1 MRKLFIPLLLCS
13 ALEANEKNGF
23 FIEAGFETGLL
34 EGTQTQ
40 EKNYTTTQTTTKT
53 TTNNYNYLPLNSILQ
68 RATNLFKDADIS
80 KLSFSSLSPVRASL
94 DLSGHLT
101 IENFLPYN
109 LNNVKLSFTD
119 AQGNVIDLGVI
130 ETLPKQSKIV
140 LSYQQFNETKQVFD
154 NIMEEQKKYYE
165 KEAERRKNK
174 TTSSVSETNREPSF
188 TFPTF
193 EVLSTPHSDPNTQRV
208 FEALS
213 KINTNL
219 VMKYSDT
226 NNFESAKDKTE
237 KFTAK
242 TAEEFTNLMLNM
254 IAVLDS
260 QSWGDAI
267 LNAPFEFTDNKQSG
281 ECTNKG
287 DSNDNCVYP
296 QKNGLVKSN
305 VDKKYVLDKQSIVNN
320 FRGKT
325 DLDVSLL
332 NGAGVDGLGSNTTP
346 TNNDDGKNY
355 GQLAVVASALNPQKL
370 FGTDYKT
377 INLADLR
384 AILHEFSHTKGYTHN
399 GNMTYQRVP
408 VVGSNGQQE
417 KKDDGALK
425 DSDGLPYNVC
435 SLYGGQG
442 QPSFPS
448 NYPNSIY
455 HNCADVPAG
464 FLGVTAAV
472 WQQLIN
478 QNALP
483 INFANLNSQTN
494 YNLNATLNTQDMANS
509 VIGTIQKT
517 LTATST
523 TTTTSYHHSK
533 SLQRFRSPLLGINV
547 KIGYQNYFNDFIGLA
562 YYGIIKYN
570 YAKAANQK
578 VQQLSYGGGI
588 DLLLD
593 FITTYSNKNS
603 PTGIQT
609 RRNFS
614 SSFGIFGGL
623 RGLYNSYYALNKV
636 KGSGNLDAATGLN
649 YRYKHSKYSV
659 GISIPLIQ
667 RKASV
672 ISSGSDYTNSFVF
685 NEGASHFKVFF
696 NYGWVF

>member
-1 MRKLFIPLLLCS
+1 MRKLFIPLLLFS

-40 EKNYTTTQTTTKT
+40 EKRHTTTKNT
-53 TTNNYNYLPLNSILQ
+53 YATYSYLPTDTILK
-68 RATNLFKDADIS
+68 RAANLFTDAKSIS
-80 KLSFSSLSPVRASL
+80 QLNFSSLSPVKVL
-94 DLSGHLT
+94 YIGGKLT

-119 AQGNVIDLGVI
+119 AQGNAIDLGVI
-130 ETLPKQSKIV
+130 ETIPKHSKIV
-140 LSYQQFNETKQVFD
+140 LPGEAFD
-154 NIMEEQKKYYE
+154 SL
-165 KEAERRKNK
+165 KEAFDKIGPYTFFLPKFEA
-174 TTSSVSETNREPSF
+174 TSTSVS
-188 TFPTF
+188 
-193 EVLSTPHSDPNTQRV
+193 DANTQRV
-208 FEALS
+208 FETLN
-213 KINTNL
+213 KIKTNL
-219 VMKYSDT
+219 IMKYSSENPSNFNT
-226 NNFESAKDKTE
+226 CPYNNNGNTKNDCWQP
-237 KFTAK
+237 FTPQ

-267 LNAPFEFTDNKQSG
+267 LNAPFEFTNSPTDCDN
-281 ECTNKG
+281 
-287 DSNDNCVYP
+287 DSSKCVNP
-296 QKNGLVKSN
+296 GTNGLVNSK
-305 VDKKYVLDKQSIVNN
+305 VDQQYILNKQGIINN
-320 FRGKT
+320 FRKKIEI
-325 DLDVSLL
+325 D
-332 NGAGVDGLGSNTTP
+332 
-346 TNNDDGKNY
+346 
-355 GQLAVVASALNPQKL
+355 AVVLKNSGVVGLANGYGNDGEYGTLGVEAYALEPQKL
-370 FGTDYKT
+370 FSDNLKT
-377 INLADLR
+377 INLEDLR
-384 AILHEFSHTKGYTHN
+384 TILHEFSHTKGYGHN

-408 VVGSNGQQE
+408 TGQNENG
-417 KKDDGALK
+417 KPK

-435 SLYGGQG
+435 SRFNGSGQ
-442 QPSFPS
+442 SAFPS

-483 INFANLNSQTN
+483 INYANLSSQTN
-494 YNLNATLNTQDMANS
+494 YNLNASLNTQDLANS
-509 VIGTIQKT
+509 MLSTIQKT
-517 LTATST
+517 FVTSSVT
-523 TTTTSYHHSK
+523 NHYSS
-533 SLQRFRSPLLGINV
+533 SASQSFRSPILGVNA

-570 YAKAANQK
+570 YAKAINQK

-609 RRNFS
+609 KRNFS

-623 RGLYNSYYALNKV
+623 RGLYNSYYVLNKV
-636 KGSGNLDAATGLN
+636 KGSGNLDVATGLN

-672 ISSGSDYTNSFVF
+672 VSSGSDYTNSFVF

>member
-1 MRKLFIPLLLCS
+1 MKKLFIPLLLFS
-13 ALEANEKNGF
+13 VLEANEKNGF

-40 EKNYTTTQTTTKT
+40 EKRHTTTKNT
-53 TTNNYNYLPLNSILQ
+53 YATYSYLPTDAVLK
-68 RATNLFKDADIS
+68 RAANLFTDAKSIS
-80 KLSFSSLSPVRASL
+80 QLNFSSLSPVKVL
-94 DLSGHLT
+94 YIGGKLT

-130 ETLPKQSKIV
+130 ETIPKHSKIV
-140 LSYQQFNETKQVFD
+140 LPGEAFDSLKEVFD
-154 NIMEEQKKYYE
+154 KIGPYTFFLPKF
-165 KEAERRKNK
+165 EA
-174 TTSSVSETNREPSF
+174 TSTSI
-188 TFPTF
+188 
-193 EVLSTPHSDPNTQRV
+193 SDANTQRV
-208 FEALS
+208 FETLNNI
-213 KINTNL
+213 KTNL
-219 VMKYSDT
+219 IMKYSNENPSNFNT
-226 NNFESAKDKTE
+226 CPYNNNGNTKNDCWQN
-237 KFTAK
+237 FTPK

-267 LNAPFEFTDNKQSG
+267 LNAPFEFTNKGGGGECDTSKENECVNPGTNGRVDSKVDQQYVLNKQG
-281 ECTNKG
+281 
-287 DSNDNCVYP
+287 
-296 QKNGLVKSN
+296 
-305 VDKKYVLDKQSIVNN
+305 IVNN
-320 FRGKT
+320 FRKKIEI
-325 DLDVSLL
+325 D
-332 NGAGVDGLGSNTTP
+332 
-346 TNNDDGKNY
+346 
-355 GQLAVVASALNPQKL
+355 AVVLKNSGVVGLANGYGNDGEYGTLGVEAYALEPQKL
-370 FGTDYKT
+370 FSDNLKT

-384 AILHEFSHTKGYTHN
+384 TILHEFSHTKGYTHN

-408 VVGSNGQQE
+408 TGQNENG
-417 KKDDGALK
+417 KPK

-435 SLYGGQG
+435 SLYGKSD
-442 QPSFPS
+442 QPAFPS

-483 INFANLNSQTN
+483 INYANLGSQTN
-494 YNLNATLNTQDMANS
+494 YNLNASLNTQDLANS
-509 VIGTIQKT
+509 MLSTIQKT
-517 LTATST
+517 FVTSSVT
-523 TTTTSYHHSK
+523 NHYSS
-533 SLQRFRSPLLGINV
+533 SASQSFRSPILGVNA

-570 YAKAANQK
+570 YAKAINQK

-609 RRNFS
+609 KRNFS

-623 RGLYNSYYALNKV
+623 RGLYNSYYVLNKV
-636 KGSGNLDAATGLN
+636 KGSGNLDVATGLN

-672 ISSGSDYTNSFVF
+672 VSSGGDYTNSFVF

>member
-1 MRKLFIPLLLCS
+1 MKKLFIPLLLFS

-34 EGTQTQ
+34 EGAQTQ
-40 EKNYTTTQTTTKT
+40 EKRHTTTKNT
-53 TTNNYNYLPLNSILQ
+53 YATYNYLPADSVLK
-68 RATNLFKDADIS
+68 RAANLFTNAEAIS
-80 KLSFSSLSPVRASL
+80 KLKFSSLSPVRVL
-94 DLSGHLT
+94 YMYNGQLT

-109 LNNVKLSFTD
+109 LSNVKLSFKD
-119 AQGNVIDLGVI
+119 AQGNTIDLGVI
-130 ETLPKQSKIV
+130 ETIPKHSKIV
-140 LSYQQFNETKQVFD
+140 LPGEAFD
-154 NIMEEQKKYYE
+154 SL
-165 KEAERRKNK
+165 KEAFDKIDPYTFFFPKIEA
-174 TTSSVSETNREPSF
+174 TSTSI
-188 TFPTF
+188 
-193 EVLSTPHSDPNTQRV
+193 SDTNTQRV
-208 FEALS
+208 FETLN
-213 KINTNL
+213 KIKTDL
-219 VMKYSDT
+219 VVNYRNENK
-226 NNFESAKDKTE
+226 FKDHE
-237 KFTAK
+237 NHWEAFTPK

-267 LNAPFEFTDNKQSG
+267 LNAPFEFTNKGGEECDTSKENECVNPGTNGVVNSQNKSYVLNKQ
-281 ECTNKG
+281 
-287 DSNDNCVYP
+287 D
-296 QKNGLVKSN
+296 
-305 VDKKYVLDKQSIVNN
+305 IVNK
-320 FRGKT
+320 FRNKA
-325 DLDVSLL
+325 DLDVIVLKDS
-332 NGAGVDGLGSNTTP
+332 GVVGLGSDITP
-346 TNNDDGKNY
+346 SNNDDGKHY
-355 GQLAVVASALNPQKL
+355 GQLGVVASALDPKKL
-370 FGTDYKT
+370 FGNNLKT

-384 AILHEFSHTKGYTHN
+384 TILHEFSHTKGYTHN

-408 VVGSNGQQE
+408 TGQSENG
-417 KKDDGALK
+417 KPK

-435 SLYGGQG
+435 SLYGGSNQ
-442 QPSFPS
+442 SAFPS

-483 INFANLNSQTN
+483 IDYANLSAQTN
-494 YNLNATLNTQDMANS
+494 YNLNASLNTQDLANS
-509 VIGTIQKT
+509 MLSTIQKT
-517 LTATST
+517 FVTSSVT
-523 TTTTSYHHSK
+523 NHYFSSA
-533 SLQRFRSPLLGINV
+533 SQSFRSPILGVNA

-562 YYGIIKYN
+562 YYGIVKYN
-570 YAKAANQK
+570 YSKAVNQK

-603 PTGIQT
+603 PIGVQT
-609 RRNFS
+609 KRNFS

-623 RGLYNSYYALNKV
+623 RGLYNSYYVLNKV
-636 KGSGNLDAATGLN
+636 KGSGNLDVATGLN

-672 ISSGSDYTNSFVF
+672 VSSGSDYTNSFVF

-696 NYGWVF
+696 NYG

>member
-13 ALEANEKNGF
+13 TLEANEKNGF

-40 EKNYTTTQTTTKT
+40 EKRHTTTKNT
-53 TTNNYNYLPLNSILQ
+53 YATYNYLPTDAVLK
-68 RATNLFKDADIS
+68 RAANLFTDAKSIS
-80 KLSFSSLSPVRASL
+80 QLNFSSLSPVKVL
-94 DLSGHLT
+94 YIGGKLT

-119 AQGNVIDLGVI
+119 AQGNIIDLGVI
-130 ETLPKQSKIV
+130 ETIPKHSKIV
-140 LSYQQFNETKQVFD
+140 LPGEAFD
-154 NIMEEQKKYYE
+154 SL
-165 KEAERRKNK
+165 KEAFDKIDPYTFFLPKFEA
-174 TTSSVSETNREPSF
+174 TSTSVS
-188 TFPTF
+188 
-193 EVLSTPHSDPNTQRV
+193 DANTQRV
-208 FEALS
+208 FETLN
-213 KINTNL
+213 KIKTNL
-219 VMKYSDT
+219 VVNYRNENK
-226 NNFESAKDKTE
+226 FKDHE
-237 KFTAK
+237 NHWEAFTPQ

-267 LNAPFEFTDNKQSG
+267 LNAPFEFTNSSTDCDNDSSKCVNPGINGRVDSQNKSYVLNKQG
-281 ECTNKG
+281 
-287 DSNDNCVYP
+287 
-296 QKNGLVKSN
+296 
-305 VDKKYVLDKQSIVNN
+305 IVNN
-320 FRGKT
+320 FRKKIEI
-325 DLDVSLL
+325 D
-332 NGAGVDGLGSNTTP
+332 
-346 TNNDDGKNY
+346 
-355 GQLAVVASALNPQKL
+355 AVVLKNSGVVGLANGYGNDGEYGTLGVEAYALDPTKL
-370 FGTDYKT
+370 FGNNLKT

-384 AILHEFSHTKGYTHN
+384 TILHEFSHTKGYGHN

-408 VVGSNGQQE
+408 TGQNENG
-417 KKDDGALK
+417 KPK

-442 QPSFPS
+442 QSAFPS

-483 INFANLNSQTN
+483 IDYANLIAQTN
-494 YNLNATLNTQDMANS
+494 YNLNASLNTQDLANS
-509 VIGTIQKT
+509 MLSTIQKT
-517 LTATST
+517 FVTSSVT
-523 TTTTSYHHSK
+523 NHYFSSA
-533 SLQRFRSPLLGINV
+533 SQSFRSPILGVNA

-603 PTGIQT
+603 PIDIQT

-636 KGSGNLDAATGLN
+636 KGSGNLDVATGLN

-667 RKASV
+667 RKASIV
-672 ISSGSDYTNSFVF
+672 SSNGDYTNSLVF

>member
-1 MRKLFIPLLLCS
+1 MRKLFIPLLLFS

-23 FIEAGFETGLL
+23 FVEAGFETGLL
-34 EGTQTQ
+34 EGAQTQ
-40 EKNYTTTQTTTKT
+40 EKRHTTTKNT
-53 TTNNYNYLPLNSILQ
+53 YATYNYLPTDAVLK
-68 RATNLFKDADIS
+68 RAANLFTNAEAIS
-80 KLSFSSLSPVRASL
+80 KLKFSSLSPVRVL
-94 DLSGHLT
+94 YMYNGQLT

-109 LNNVKLSFTD
+109 LSNVKLSFTD
-119 AQGNVIDLGVI
+119 AQGNMIDLGVI
-130 ETLPKQSKIV
+130 ETIPKHSKIV
-140 LSYQQFNETKQVFD
+140 LPGEAFD
-154 NIMEEQKKYYE
+154 SL
-165 KEAERRKNK
+165 KEAFDKIGPYTLFLPKIEA
-174 TTSSVSETNREPSF
+174 TSTSI
-188 TFPTF
+188 
-193 EVLSTPHSDPNTQRV
+193 SDANTQRV
-208 FEALS
+208 FETLN
-213 KINTNL
+213 KIKTNL
-219 VMKYSDT
+219 VVNYRNENKFKDH
-226 NNFESAKDKTE
+226 ESHWEA
-237 KFTAK
+237 FTPQ

-267 LNAPFEFTDNKQSG
+267 LNAPFEFT
-281 ECTNKG
+281 NKG
-287 DSNDNCVYP
+287 GGEECDTSKENDCVNP
-296 QKNGLVKSN
+296 GTNGLVNSK
-305 VDKKYVLDKQSIVNN
+305 VDQEYVLNKQDIVNK
-320 FRGKT
+320 FRNKA
-325 DLDVSLL
+325 DLDVVILKDS
-332 NGAGVDGLGSNTTP
+332 GVVGLGSDITP
-346 TNNDDGKNY
+346 SNNDDGKHY
-355 GQLAVVASALNPQKL
+355 GQLGVVASALDPKKL
-370 FGTDYKT
+370 FGNDLKT
-377 INLADLR
+377 INLEDLR
-384 AILHEFSHTKGYTHN
+384 TILHEFSHTKGYGHN

-408 VVGSNGQQE
+408 VMKDGQVEKDNNG
-417 KKDDGALK
+417 KPK

-435 SLYGGQG
+435 SLYGGSN
-442 QPSFPS
+442 QPAFPS

-483 INFANLNSQTN
+483 INYANLGSQTN
-494 YNLNATLNTQDMANS
+494 YNLNASLNTQDLANS
-509 VIGTIQKT
+509 MLSTIQKT
-517 LTATST
+517 FVTSSVT
-523 TTTTSYHHSK
+523 NHYSS
-533 SLQRFRSPLLGINV
+533 SASQSFRSPILGVNA

-570 YAKAANQK
+570 YSKALNQK

-603 PTGIQT
+603 PIGIQT
-609 RRNFS
+609 KRNFS

-623 RGLYNSYYALNKV
+623 RGLYNSYYVLNKV
-636 KGSGNLDAATGLN
+636 KGSGNLDVATGLN

-672 ISSGSDYTNSFVF
+672 VSSGSDYTNSFVF

>member
-40 EKNYTTTQTTTKT
+40 EKRHTTTKNT
-53 TTNNYNYLPLNSILQ
+53 YATYNYLPTDTILK
-68 RATNLFKDADIS
+68 RAANLFTDAKSIS
-80 KLSFSSLSPVRASL
+80 QLNFSSLSPVKVL
-94 DLSGHLT
+94 YIGGKLT

-109 LNNVKLSFTD
+109 LSNVKISFTD
-119 AQGNVIDLGVI
+119 AQGNIIDLGVI
-130 ETLPKQSKIV
+130 ETIPKHSKIV
-140 LSYQQFNETKQVFD
+140 LPGDAFD
-154 NIMEEQKKYYE
+154 SL
-165 KEAERRKNK
+165 KEAFDKIDPYTFFFPKFEA
-174 TTSSVSETNREPSF
+174 TSTSVS
-188 TFPTF
+188 
-193 EVLSTPHSDPNTQRV
+193 DANTQRV
-208 FEALS
+208 FETLN
-213 KINTNL
+213 KIKTNL
-219 VMKYSDT
+219 IMKYSNENPSNFNT
-226 NNFESAKDKTE
+226 CPYNNNGNTKNDCWQP
-237 KFTAK
+237 FTPQ

-267 LNAPFEFTDNKQSG
+267 LNAPFDFTNSSTDCDNDPSKCVNPGINGRVDSKVDQQYVLNKQG
-281 ECTNKG
+281 
-287 DSNDNCVYP
+287 
-296 QKNGLVKSN
+296 
-305 VDKKYVLDKQSIVNN
+305 IVNN
-320 FRGKT
+320 FRKKIEI
-325 DLDVSLL
+325 D
-332 NGAGVDGLGSNTTP
+332 
-346 TNNDDGKNY
+346 
-355 GQLAVVASALNPQKL
+355 AVVLKNSGVVGLANGYGNDGEYGTLGVEAYALDPKKL
-370 FGTDYKT
+370 FGNNLKT
-377 INLADLR
+377 INLQDLR
-384 AILHEFSHTKGYTHN
+384 TILHEFSHTKGYGHN

-408 VVGSNGQQE
+408 TGQNENG
-417 KKDDGALK
+417 KPK

-442 QPSFPS
+442 QSAFPS

-483 INFANLNSQTN
+483 INFANLGSQTN
-494 YNLNATLNTQDMANS
+494 YNLNASLNTQDLANS
-509 VIGTIQKT
+509 MLSTIQKT
-517 LTATST
+517 FVTSSVT
-523 TTTTSYHHSK
+523 NHYFSSA
-533 SLQRFRSPLLGINV
+533 SQSFRSPILGVNA

-588 DLLLD
+588 DLLVD
-593 FITTYSNKNS
+593 FITTYSKNS
-603 PTGIQT
+603 PIDIQT

-636 KGSGNLDAATGLN
+636 KGSGNLDVATGLN

-667 RKASV
+667 RKASIV
-672 ISSGSDYTNSFVF
+672 SSNGDYTNSFVF

>member
-1 MRKLFIPLLLCS
+1 MKKLFIPLLLFS

-40 EKNYTTTQTTTKT
+40 EKRHTTTKNT
-53 TTNNYNYLPLNSILQ
+53 YATYNYLPTDSVLK
-68 RATNLFKDADIS
+68 RAANLFTNAEAIS
-80 KLSFSSLSPVRASL
+80 KLKFSSLSPVRVL
-94 DLSGHLT
+94 YMLNGQLT

-109 LNNVKLSFTD
+109 LSNVKLSFTD

-130 ETLPKQSKIV
+130 ETIPKHSKIV
-140 LSYQQFNETKQVFD
+140 LPGEAFD
-154 NIMEEQKKYYE
+154 SLKIDPYTFFLPKI
-165 KEAERRKNK
+165 EA
-174 TTSSVSETNREPSF
+174 TSTSVS
-188 TFPTF
+188 
-193 EVLSTPHSDPNTQRV
+193 DANTQRV
-208 FEALS
+208 FETLN
-213 KINTNL
+213 KIKTNL
-219 VMKYSDT
+219 VVNYRNENK
-226 NNFESAKDKTE
+226 FEGHENHWEA
-237 KFTAK
+237 FTPQ

-267 LNAPFEFTDNKQSG
+267 LNAPFEFTNKGGGG
-281 ECTNKG
+281 ECDT
-287 DSNDNCVYP
+287 SNECVNP
-296 QKNGLVKSN
+296 GTNGLVNSK
-305 VDKKYVLDKQSIVNN
+305 VDQKYVLNKQDIVNK
-320 FRGKT
+320 FRNKA
-325 DLDVSLL
+325 DLDVIVLKDS
-332 NGAGVDGLGSNTTP
+332 GVVGLGSDITP
-346 TNNDDGKNY
+346 SNNDDGKHY
-355 GQLAVVASALNPQKL
+355 GQLGVVASALDPKKL
-370 FGTDYKT
+370 FGNDLKT
-377 INLADLR
+377 IKLEDLR
-384 AILHEFSHTKGYTHN
+384 TILHEFSHTKGYTHN

-408 VVGSNGQQE
+408 TGQTENG
-417 KKDDGALK
+417 KPK

-442 QPSFPS
+442 QSAFPS

-483 INFANLNSQTN
+483 INFANLGSQTN
-494 YNLNATLNTQDMANS
+494 YNLNASLNTQDLANS
-509 VIGTIQKT
+509 MLSTIQKT
-517 LTATST
+517 FVTSSVT
-523 TTTTSYHHSK
+523 NHYFSSA
-533 SLQRFRSPLLGINV
+533 SQSFRSPILGVNA

-570 YAKAANQK
+570 YSKALNQK
-578 VQQLSYGGGI
+578 FQQLSYGGGI

-609 RRNFS
+609 KRNFS

-623 RGLYNSYYALNKV
+623 RGLYNSYYVLNKV
-636 KGSGNLDAATGLN
+636 KGSGNLDVATGLN

-659 GISIPLIQ
+659 GISVPLIQ

-672 ISSGSDYTNSFVF
+672 VSSGSDYTNSFVF

>member
-1 MRKLFIPLLLCS
+1 MRKLFIPLLLFS

-40 EKNYTTTQTTTKT
+40 EKRHTTTKNT
-53 TTNNYNYLPLNSILQ
+53 YGTYSYLPTDSVLK
-68 RATNLFKDADIS
+68 RAANLFTDAKSIS
-80 KLSFSSLSPVRASL
+80 QLNFSSLSPVKVL
-94 DLSGHLT
+94 YVGGQLT

-109 LNNVKLSFTD
+109 LSNVKLSFTD
-119 AQGNVIDLGVI
+119 AQGNAIDLGVI
-130 ETLPKQSKIV
+130 ETIPKHSKIV
-140 LSYQQFNETKQVFD
+140 LPGEAFD
-154 NIMEEQKKYYE
+154 SL
-165 KEAERRKNK
+165 KEAFDKIGPYTFFFPKFEA
-174 TTSSVSETNREPSF
+174 TSTSI
-188 TFPTF
+188 
-193 EVLSTPHSDPNTQRV
+193 SDTNTQRV
-208 FEALS
+208 FETLNNI
-213 KINTNL
+213 KTNL
-219 VMKYSDT
+219 IMKYSNENPSNFNT
-226 NNFESAKDKTE
+226 CPYNNNGNTKNDCWQN
-237 KFTAK
+237 FTPQ

-267 LNAPFEFTDNKQSG
+267 LNAPFEFTNSSTDCDNDPSKCVNPGVNGRVDTKVDQQYILNKQG
-281 ECTNKG
+281 
-287 DSNDNCVYP
+287 
-296 QKNGLVKSN
+296 
-305 VDKKYVLDKQSIVNN
+305 IINN
-320 FRGKT
+320 FRKKIEI
-325 DLDVSLL
+325 DAVVLKDS
-332 NGAGVDGLGSNTTP
+332 GVVGLGSDITP
-346 TNNDDGKNY
+346 SNNDDGKHY
-355 GQLAVVASALNPQKL
+355 GQLGVVASALEPQKL
-370 FGTDYKT
+370 FGNNLKT

-384 AILHEFSHTKGYTHN
+384 TILHEFSHTKGYGHN

-408 VVGSNGQQE
+408 TGQNENG
-417 KKDDGALK
+417 KPK

-435 SLYGGQG
+435 SLYGGSNQ
-442 QPSFPS
+442 SAFPS

-483 INFANLNSQTN
+483 IDYANLNAQTN
-494 YNLNATLNTQDMANS
+494 YNLNASLNTQDLANS
-509 VIGTIQKT
+509 MLSTIQKT
-517 LTATST
+517 FVTSSVT
-523 TTTTSYHHSK
+523 NHYFSSA
-533 SLQRFRSPLLGINV
+533 SQSFRSPILGVNA

-570 YAKAANQK
+570 YSKALNQK

-603 PTGIQT
+603 PTGVQT
-609 RRNFS
+609 KRNFS

-623 RGLYNSYYALNKV
+623 RGLYNSYYVLNKV
-636 KGSGNLDAATGLN
+636 KGSGNLDVATGLN

-672 ISSGSDYTNSFVF
+672 VSSGGDYTNSFVF

>member
-1 MRKLFIPLLLCS
+1 MRKLFIPLLLFS

-40 EKNYTTTQTTTKT
+40 EKRHTTTKNT
-53 TTNNYNYLPLNSILQ
+53 YATYNYLSTDAVLK
-68 RATNLFKDADIS
+68 RAANLFTDSKSIS
-80 KLSFSSLSPVRASL
+80 QLNFSSLSPVKVL
-94 DLSGHLT
+94 YIGGKLT

-109 LNNVKLSFTD
+109 LSNVKLSFTD

-130 ETLPKQSKIV
+130 ETIPKHSKIV
-140 LSYQQFNETKQVFD
+140 LPGEAFD
-154 NIMEEQKKYYE
+154 SL
-165 KEAERRKNK
+165 KEAFDKIDPYTFFLPKFE
-174 TTSSVSETNREPSF
+174 TTSTSVS
-188 TFPTF
+188 
-193 EVLSTPHSDPNTQRV
+193 DANTQRV
-208 FEALS
+208 FETLN
-213 KINTNL
+213 KIKTNL
-219 VMKYSDT
+219 IMKYSNENPSNFNT
-226 NNFESAKDKTE
+226 CPYNNNGNTKNDCWQP
-237 KFTAK
+237 FTPQ

-267 LNAPFEFTDNKQSG
+267 LNAPFDFTNSSTDCDNDPSKCVNPGINGRVDSKVDQQYVLNKQG
-281 ECTNKG
+281 
-287 DSNDNCVYP
+287 
-296 QKNGLVKSN
+296 
-305 VDKKYVLDKQSIVNN
+305 IVNN
-320 FRGKT
+320 FRKKIEI
-325 DLDVSLL
+325 D
-332 NGAGVDGLGSNTTP
+332 
-346 TNNDDGKNY
+346 
-355 GQLAVVASALNPQKL
+355 AVVLKNSGVVGLANGYGNDGEYGTLGVEAYALEPQKL
-370 FGTDYKT
+370 FSNNLKT
-377 INLADLR
+377 INLQDLR
-384 AILHEFSHTKGYTHN
+384 TILHEFSHTKGYGHN

-408 VVGSNGQQE
+408 TGQNENG
-417 KKDDGALK
+417 KPK

-442 QPSFPS
+442 QSAFPS

-483 INFANLNSQTN
+483 INFANLGSQTN
-494 YNLNATLNTQDMANS
+494 YNLNASLNTQDLANS
-509 VIGTIQKT
+509 MLSTIQKT
-517 LTATST
+517 FVASSVTNHYFSSASQ
-523 TTTTSYHHSK
+523 S
-533 SLQRFRSPLLGINV
+533 FRSPILGVNA

-570 YAKAANQK
+570 YAKASSEK

-603 PTGIQT
+603 PTDIQT

-623 RGLYNSYYALNKV
+623 RGLYNSYCVLNKV
-636 KGSGNLDAATGLN
+636 KGSGNLDVATGLN

-667 RKASV
+667 RKASIV
-672 ISSGSDYTNSFVF
+672 SSNGDYTNSFVF

>member
-1 MRKLFIPLLLCS
+1 MKKLFIPLLLFS

-34 EGTQTQ
+34 EGAQTQ
-40 EKNYTTTQTTTKT
+40 EKRHTTTKNT
-53 TTNNYNYLPLNSILQ
+53 YATYNYLPTDTILK
-68 RATNLFKDADIS
+68 RAANLFTDAKSIS
-80 KLSFSSLSPVRASL
+80 QLTFSSLSPIKVL
-94 DLSGHLT
+94 YVGGKLT

-109 LNNVKLSFTD
+109 LSNVKLSFKD

-130 ETLPKQSKIV
+130 ETIPKHSKIV
-140 LSYQQFNETKQVFD
+140 LPGEAFD
-154 NIMEEQKKYYE
+154 SL
-165 KEAERRKNK
+165 KEAFDKIGPYTFFLPKFEA
-174 TTSSVSETNREPSF
+174 TSTSI
-188 TFPTF
+188 
-193 EVLSTPHSDPNTQRV
+193 SDTNTQRV
-208 FEALS
+208 FETLNNI
-213 KINTNL
+213 KTNL
-219 VMKYSDT
+219 IMKYSNENPSNFNT
-226 NNFESAKDKTE
+226 CPYNNSGNTKNDCWQN
-237 KFTAK
+237 FTPQ

-267 LNAPFEFTDNKQSG
+267 LNAPFEFTNSPTDCDNDSSKCVNPGVNGRVDTKVDQQYILNKQG
-281 ECTNKG
+281 
-287 DSNDNCVYP
+287 
-296 QKNGLVKSN
+296 
-305 VDKKYVLDKQSIVNN
+305 IINN
-320 FRGKT
+320 FRKKIEI
-325 DLDVSLL
+325 D
-332 NGAGVDGLGSNTTP
+332 
-346 TNNDDGKNY
+346 
-355 GQLAVVASALNPQKL
+355 AVVLKNSGVVGLANGYGNDGEYGTLGVEAYALEPQKL
-370 FGTDYKT
+370 FGNDLKT
-377 INLADLR
+377 INLEDLR
-384 AILHEFSHTKGYTHN
+384 TILHEFSHTKGYGHN

-408 VVGSNGQQE
+408 TGQNENG
-417 KKDDGALK
+417 KPK

-435 SLYGGQG
+435 SLYGGSNQ
-442 QPSFPS
+442 SAFPS

-483 INFANLNSQTN
+483 IDYANLNAQTN
-494 YNLNATLNTQDMANS
+494 YNLNASLNTQDLANS
-509 VIGTIQKT
+509 MLGTIQKT
-517 LTATST
+517 FVTSSVT
-523 TTTTSYHHSK
+523 NHYFSSA
-533 SLQRFRSPLLGINV
+533 SQSFRSPILGVNA

-570 YAKAANQK
+570 YAKAINQK
-578 VQQLSYGGGI
+578 FQQLSYGGGI

-603 PTGIQT
+603 PIDIQT

-623 RGLYNSYYALNKV
+623 RGLYNSYYVLNKV
-636 KGSGNLDAATGLN
+636 KGSGNLDVATGLN

-672 ISSGSDYTNSFVF
+672 VSSSSDYTNSFVF

>member
-1 MRKLFIPLLLCS
+1 MKKLFIPLLLFS

-40 EKNYTTTQTTTKT
+40 EKRHTTTKNT
-53 TTNNYNYLPLNSILQ
+53 YATYNYLPTDTILK
-68 RATNLFKDADIS
+68 RAANLFTDAKSIS
-80 KLSFSSLSPVRASL
+80 QLNFSSLSPVKVL
-94 DLSGHLT
+94 YIGGQLT

-109 LNNVKLSFTD
+109 LSNVKLSFTD
-119 AQGNVIDLGVI
+119 AQGNAIDLGVI
-130 ETLPKQSKIV
+130 ETIPKHSKIV
-140 LSYQQFNETKQVFD
+140 LPGEAFD
-154 NIMEEQKKYYE
+154 SL
-165 KEAERRKNK
+165 KEAFDKIGPYTFFLPKFEA
-174 TTSSVSETNREPSF
+174 TSTSVSDT
-188 TFPTF
+188 
-193 EVLSTPHSDPNTQRV
+193 NTQRV
-208 FEALS
+208 FETLN
-213 KINTNL
+213 KIKTNL
-219 VMKYSDT
+219 IMKYSNENPSNFNT
-226 NNFESAKDKTE
+226 CPYNNNSNTKNDCWQN
-237 KFTAK
+237 FTPQ

-267 LNAPFEFTDNKQSG
+267 LNAPFEFTNSSTDCDNDPSKCVNPGVNGRVDTKVDQQYILNKQG
-281 ECTNKG
+281 
-287 DSNDNCVYP
+287 
-296 QKNGLVKSN
+296 
-305 VDKKYVLDKQSIVNN
+305 IINN
-320 FRGKT
+320 FRKKIEI
-325 DLDVSLL
+325 D
-332 NGAGVDGLGSNTTP
+332 
-346 TNNDDGKNY
+346 
-355 GQLAVVASALNPQKL
+355 AVVLKNSGVVGLANGYGNDGEYGTLGVEAYALEPQKL
-370 FGTDYKT
+370 FGNDLKT

-384 AILHEFSHTKGYTHN
+384 TILHEFSHTKGYTHN

-408 VVGSNGQQE
+408 TGQNENG
-417 KKDDGALK
+417 KPK

-435 SLYGGQG
+435 SLYEGSNQ
-442 QPSFPS
+442 SAFPS

-483 INFANLNSQTN
+483 INYANLSAQTN
-494 YNLNATLNTQDMANS
+494 YNLNASLNTQDLANS
-509 VIGTIQKT
+509 MLSTIQKT
-517 LTATST
+517 FVTSSVT
-523 TTTTSYHHSK
+523 NHYFSSA
-533 SLQRFRSPLLGINV
+533 SQSFRSPILGVNA

-562 YYGIIKYN
+562 YYGIVKYN
-570 YAKAANQK
+570 YSKALNQK
-578 VQQLSYGGGI
+578 FQQLSYGGGI

-603 PTGIQT
+603 PIDIQT

-623 RGLYNSYYALNKV
+623 RGLYNSYYVLNKV
-636 KGSGNLDAATGLN
+636 KGSGNLDVATGLN

-672 ISSGSDYTNSFVF
+672 VSSGSDYTNSFVF
-685 NEGASHFKVFF
+685 NEGA
-696 NYGWVF
+696 

>member
-1 MRKLFIPLLLCS
+1 MKKLFIPLLLFS

-40 EKNYTTTQTTTKT
+40 EKRHTTTKNT
-53 TTNNYNYLPLNSILQ
+53 YATYSYLPTDTILK
-68 RATNLFKDADIS
+68 RAANLFTDAKSIS
-80 KLSFSSLSPVRASL
+80 QLNFSSLSPVKVL
-94 DLSGHLT
+94 YIGGKLT

-109 LNNVKLSFTD
+109 LSNVKLSFTD

-130 ETLPKQSKIV
+130 ETIPKHSKIV
-140 LSYQQFNETKQVFD
+140 LPGEAFD
-154 NIMEEQKKYYE
+154 SL
-165 KEAERRKNK
+165 KEAFDKIGPYTFFFPKFEA
-174 TTSSVSETNREPSF
+174 TSTSVS
-188 TFPTF
+188 
-193 EVLSTPHSDPNTQRV
+193 DANTQRV
-208 FEALS
+208 FETLN
-213 KINTNL
+213 KIKTNL
-219 VMKYSDT
+219 IVKYSNENP
-226 NNFESAKDKTE
+226 NNFNTCPYNNNGNTKNDCWQP
-237 KFTAK
+237 FTPQ

-267 LNAPFEFTDNKQSG
+267 LNAPFEFTNSSTDCDNDPSK
-281 ECTNKG
+281 
-287 DSNDNCVYP
+287 CVNP
-296 QKNGLVKSN
+296 GTNGLVDSK
-305 VDKKYVLDKQSIVNN
+305 VDQKYVLNKQGIVNN
-320 FRGKT
+320 FRKKIEI
-325 DLDVSLL
+325 D
-332 NGAGVDGLGSNTTP
+332 
-346 TNNDDGKNY
+346 
-355 GQLAVVASALNPQKL
+355 AVVLKNSGVVGLANGYGNDGEYGTLGVEAYALEPQKL
-370 FGTDYKT
+370 FGNNLKT
-377 INLADLR
+377 INLEDLR
-384 AILHEFSHTKGYTHN
+384 TILHEFSHTKGYTHN

-408 VVGSNGQQE
+408 TGQNENG
-417 KKDDGALK
+417 KPK

-435 SLYGGQG
+435 SLYGGSN
-442 QPSFPS
+442 QPAFPS

-494 YNLNATLNTQDMANS
+494 YNLNASLNTQDLANS
-509 VIGTIQKT
+509 MLSTIQKT
-517 LTATST
+517 FVTSSVT
-523 TTTTSYHHSK
+523 NHYFSSA
-533 SLQRFRSPLLGINV
+533 SQSFRSPILGVNA

-570 YAKAANQK
+570 YAKAINQK

-588 DLLLD
+588 DLLVD

-609 RRNFS
+609 KRNFS

-623 RGLYNSYYALNKV
+623 RGLYNSYYVLNKV
-636 KGSGNLDAATGLN
+636 KGSGNLDVATGLN

-672 ISSGSDYTNSFVF
+672 VSSGGDYTNSFVF

>member
-1 MRKLFIPLLLCS
+1 MKKLFIPLLLFS

-40 EKNYTTTQTTTKT
+40 EKRHTTTKNT
-53 TTNNYNYLPLNSILQ
+53 YATYNYLPTDTILK
-68 RATNLFKDADIS
+68 RAANLFTNAEAIS
-80 KLSFSSLSPVRASL
+80 KLKFSSLSPVRASASML
-94 DLSGHLT
+94 NGSLT

-109 LNNVKLSFTD
+109 LNNIKLSLTD

-130 ETLPKQSKIV
+130 ETIPKHSKIV
-140 LSYQQFNETKQVFD
+140 LPEKLFDGLKQIGPYIFQQIEVSSTQV
-154 NIMEEQKKYYE
+154 
-165 KEAERRKNK
+165 
-174 TTSSVSETNREPSF
+174 
-188 TFPTF
+188 
-193 EVLSTPHSDPNTQRV
+193 SDANTQRV
-208 FEALS
+208 FETLN
-213 KINTNL
+213 KIKTNL
-219 VMKYSDT
+219 VVNYRNENK
-226 NNFESAKDKTE
+226 FEGHQNHWEA
-237 KFTAK
+237 FTPQ

-267 LNAPFEFTDNKQSG
+267 LNAPFEFTNKGGGG
-281 ECTNKG
+281 ECDTSKENE
-287 DSNDNCVYP
+287 CVNP
-296 QKNGLVKSN
+296 GTNGLVNSK
-305 VDKKYVLDKQSIVNN
+305 VDQQYVLNKQDIVNK
-320 FRGKT
+320 FRNKA
-325 DLDVSLL
+325 DLDVVILKDS
-332 NGAGVDGLGSNTTP
+332 GVVGLGSDITP
-346 TNNDDGKNY
+346 SNNDDGKHY
-355 GQLAVVASALNPQKL
+355 GQLGVVASALEPQKL
-370 FGTDYKT
+370 FGNDLKT
-377 INLADLR
+377 INLEDLR
-384 AILHEFSHTKGYTHN
+384 TILHEFSHTKGYTHN

-408 VVGSNGQQE
+408 TGQNENG
-417 KKDDGALK
+417 KPK

-435 SLYGGQG
+435 SLYGKSN
-442 QPSFPS
+442 QPAFPS

-483 INFANLNSQTN
+483 INYANLGSQTN
-494 YNLNATLNTQDMANS
+494 YNLNASLNTQDLANS
-509 VIGTIQKT
+509 MLSTIQKT
-517 LTATST
+517 FVTSSVT
-523 TTTTSYHHSK
+523 NHYSS
-533 SLQRFRSPLLGINV
+533 SASQSFRSPILGVNA

-570 YAKAANQK
+570 YSKALNQK
-578 VQQLSYGGGI
+578 FQQLSYGGGI

-593 FITTYSNKNS
+593 FITTYSNKNN
-603 PTGIQT
+603 PTGVQT
-609 RRNFS
+609 KRNFS

-623 RGLYNSYYALNKV
+623 RGLYNSYYVLNKV
-636 KGSGNLDAATGLN
+636 KGSGNLDVATGLN

-672 ISSGSDYTNSFVF
+672 VSSGSDYTNSFVF

>member
-1 MRKLFIPLLLCS
+1 MRKLFIPLLLFS

-40 EKNYTTTQTTTKT
+40 EKRHTTTKNT
-53 TTNNYNYLPLNSILQ
+53 YATYNYLPTDTILK
-68 RATNLFKDADIS
+68 RAANLFTDAKSIS
-80 KLSFSSLSPVRASL
+80 QLNFSSLSPVKVL
-94 DLSGHLT
+94 YIGGKLT

-109 LNNVKLSFTD
+109 LSNVKLSFTD
-119 AQGNVIDLGVI
+119 AQGNTIDLGVI
-130 ETLPKQSKIV
+130 ETIPKHSKIV
-140 LSYQQFNETKQVFD
+140 LPGEAFD
-154 NIMEEQKKYYE
+154 SL
-165 KEAERRKNK
+165 KEAFDKIDPYTFFFPKFEA
-174 TTSSVSETNREPSF
+174 TSTSI
-188 TFPTF
+188 
-193 EVLSTPHSDPNTQRV
+193 SDTNTQRV
-208 FEALS
+208 FETLNNI
-213 KINTNL
+213 KTNL
-219 VMKYSDT
+219 IMKYSNENP
-226 NNFESAKDKTE
+226 NNFNTCPYNNNGNTKNDCWQN
-237 KFTAK
+237 FTPQ

-267 LNAPFEFTDNKQSG
+267 LNAPFEFTNSSTDCDSDPSKCVNPGVNGRVDTKVDQQYILNKQG
-281 ECTNKG
+281 
-287 DSNDNCVYP
+287 
-296 QKNGLVKSN
+296 
-305 VDKKYVLDKQSIVNN
+305 IINN
-320 FRGKT
+320 FRKKIEI
-325 DLDVSLL
+325 D
-332 NGAGVDGLGSNTTP
+332 
-346 TNNDDGKNY
+346 
-355 GQLAVVASALNPQKL
+355 AVVLKNSGVVGLANGYGNDGEYGTLGVEAYALDPKKL
-370 FGTDYKT
+370 FGNDLKT
-377 INLADLR
+377 INLEDLR
-384 AILHEFSHTKGYTHN
+384 TILHEFSHTKGYGHN

-408 VVGSNGQQE
+408 TGQNENG
-417 KKDDGALK
+417 KPK

-435 SLYGGQG
+435 SLYGGSN
-442 QPSFPS
+442 QPAFPS

-483 INFANLNSQTN
+483 IDYANLSAQTN
-494 YNLNATLNTQDMANS
+494 YNLNASLNTQDLANS
-509 VIGTIQKT
+509 MLSTIQKT
-517 LTATST
+517 FVTSSVT
-523 TTTTSYHHSK
+523 NHYFSSA
-533 SLQRFRSPLLGINV
+533 SQSFRSPILGVNA

-562 YYGIIKYN
+562 YYGIVKYN
-570 YAKAANQK
+570 YSKALNEK
-578 VQQLSYGGGI
+578 FQQLSYGGGI

-603 PTGIQT
+603 PIGVQT

-623 RGLYNSYYALNKV
+623 RGLYNSYYVLNKV
-636 KGSGNLDAATGLN
+636 KGSGNLDVATGLN

-667 RKASV
+667 RKAKV
-672 ISSGSDYTNSFVF
+672 VSSGSDYTNSFVF

>member
-1 MRKLFIPLLLCS
+1 MRKLFIPLLLFS

-40 EKNYTTTQTTTKT
+40 EKRHTTTKNT
-53 TTNNYNYLPLNSILQ
+53 YATYNYLPTDTILK
-68 RATNLFKDADIS
+68 RAANLFTDAKSIS
-80 KLSFSSLSPVRASL
+80 QLNFSSLSPVKVL
-94 DLSGHLT
+94 YISGKLT

-109 LNNVKLSFTD
+109 LSNVKLSFTD

-130 ETLPKQSKIV
+130 ETIPKHSKIV
-140 LSYQQFNETKQVFD
+140 LPGEAFNSL
-154 NIMEEQKKYYE
+154 
-165 KEAERRKNK
+165 KEAFDKIDPYTFFIPKFEA
-174 TTSSVSETNREPSF
+174 TSTSVS
-188 TFPTF
+188 
-193 EVLSTPHSDPNTQRV
+193 DANTQRV
-208 FEALS
+208 FETLN
-213 KINTNL
+213 KIKTNL
-219 VMKYSDT
+219 IMKYSNENP
-226 NNFESAKDKTE
+226 NNFNTCPYNNNGNTKNDCWQP
-237 KFTAK
+237 FTPQ

-267 LNAPFEFTDNKQSG
+267 LNAPFDFTNSSTDCDNDPSKCVNPG
-281 ECTNKG
+281 ING
-287 DSNDNCVYP
+287 RVDS
-296 QKNGLVKSN
+296 K
-305 VDKKYVLDKQSIVNN
+305 VDQKYVLNKQGIVNN
-320 FRGKT
+320 FRKKIEI
-325 DLDVSLL
+325 D
-332 NGAGVDGLGSNTTP
+332 
-346 TNNDDGKNY
+346 
-355 GQLAVVASALNPQKL
+355 AVVLKNSGVVGLANGYGNDGEYGTLGVEAYALDPTKL
-370 FGTDYKT
+370 FGNNLKT
-377 INLADLR
+377 INLQDLR
-384 AILHEFSHTKGYTHN
+384 TILHEFSHTKGYGHN

-408 VVGSNGQQE
+408 TGQNENG
-417 KKDDGALK
+417 KPK

-442 QPSFPS
+442 QSAFPS

-483 INFANLNSQTN
+483 INFANLGSQTN
-494 YNLNATLNTQDMANS
+494 YNLNASLNTQDLANS
-509 VIGTIQKT
+509 MLSTIQKT
-517 LTATST
+517 FVTSSVT
-523 TTTTSYHHSK
+523 NHYFSSA
-533 SLQRFRSPLLGINV
+533 SQNFRSPILGVNA

-593 FITTYSNKNS
+593 FITTYSNKNN

-609 RRNFS
+609 KRNFS

-623 RGLYNSYYALNKV
+623 RGLYNSYYVLNKV
-636 KGSGNLDAATGLN
+636 KGSGNLDVATGLN

-667 RKASV
+667 RKASIV
-672 ISSGSDYTNSFVF
+672 SSDGDYTNSFVF

>member
-1 MRKLFIPLLLCS
+1 MRKLFIPLLLFS

-40 EKNYTTTQTTTKT
+40 EKRHTTTKNT
-53 TTNNYNYLPLNSILQ
+53 YATYNYLPTDTILK
-68 RATNLFKDADIS
+68 RAANLFTDAKSIS
-80 KLSFSSLSPVRASL
+80 QLNFSSLSPVKVL
-94 DLSGHLT
+94 YIGGQLT

-119 AQGNVIDLGVI
+119 AQGNAIDLGVI
-130 ETLPKQSKIV
+130 ETIPKHSKIV
-140 LSYQQFNETKQVFD
+140 LPGEAFD
-154 NIMEEQKKYYE
+154 SL
-165 KEAERRKNK
+165 KEAFDKIGPYTFFLPKIEA
-174 TTSSVSETNREPSF
+174 TSTSVSDT
-188 TFPTF
+188 
-193 EVLSTPHSDPNTQRV
+193 NTQRV
-208 FEALS
+208 FETLN
-213 KINTNL
+213 KIKTNL
-219 VMKYSDT
+219 IMKYSNENPSNFNT
-226 NNFESAKDKTE
+226 CPYNNNGNTKNDCWQN
-237 KFTAK
+237 FTPQ

-267 LNAPFEFTDNKQSG
+267 LNAPFEFTNSSTDCDNDPSKCVNPGVNGRVDTKVDQQYILNKQG
-281 ECTNKG
+281 
-287 DSNDNCVYP
+287 
-296 QKNGLVKSN
+296 
-305 VDKKYVLDKQSIVNN
+305 IINN
-320 FRGKT
+320 FRKKIEI
-325 DLDVSLL
+325 D
-332 NGAGVDGLGSNTTP
+332 
-346 TNNDDGKNY
+346 
-355 GQLAVVASALNPQKL
+355 AVVLKNSGVVGLANGYGNDGEYGTLGVEAYALEPQKL
-370 FGTDYKT
+370 FSDNLKT
-377 INLADLR
+377 INLEDLR
-384 AILHEFSHTKGYTHN
+384 TILHEFSHTKGYGHN

-408 VVGSNGQQE
+408 TGQNENG
-417 KKDDGALK
+417 KPK

-435 SLYGGQG
+435 SLYGGSG
-442 QPSFPS
+442 QSAFPS

-483 INFANLNSQTN
+483 INYANLGSQTN
-494 YNLNATLNTQDMANS
+494 YNLNASLNTQDLANS
-509 VIGTIQKT
+509 MLNTIQKT
-517 LTATST
+517 FVTSSVT
-523 TTTTSYHHSK
+523 NHYFSSA
-533 SLQRFRSPLLGINV
+533 SQSFRSPILGVNA

-562 YYGIIKYN
+562 YYGIVKYN
-570 YAKAANQK
+570 YSKALNQK
-578 VQQLSYGGGI
+578 FQQLSYGGGI

-603 PTGIQT
+603 PIGIQ
-609 RRNFS
+609 RNFS

-623 RGLYNSYYALNKV
+623 RGLYNSYYVLNKV
-636 KGSGNLDAATGLN
+636 KGSGNLDVATGLN

-659 GISIPLIQ
+659 GISVPLIQ

-672 ISSGSDYTNSFVF
+672 VSNGGDYTNSFVF

>member
-1 MRKLFIPLLLCS
+1 MRKLFTSFLLFS

-40 EKNYTTTQTTTKT
+40 EQRHTTTKNT
-53 TTNNYNYLPLNSILQ
+53 YATYNYLPTDAVLK
-68 RATNLFKDADIS
+68 RAANLFTDAKSIS
-80 KLSFSSLSPVRASL
+80 QLNFSSLSPVKVL
-94 DLSGHLT
+94 YIGGKLT

-109 LNNVKLSFTD
+109 LSNVKLSFTD
-119 AQGNVIDLGVI
+119 AQGNMIDLGVI
-130 ETLPKQSKIV
+130 ETIPKHSKIV
-140 LSYQQFNETKQVFD
+140 LPGEAFD
-154 NIMEEQKKYYE
+154 SL
-165 KEAERRKNK
+165 KEAFDKIDPYTFFFPKFEA
-174 TTSSVSETNREPSF
+174 TSTSVS
-188 TFPTF
+188 
-193 EVLSTPHSDPNTQRV
+193 DANTQRV
-208 FEALS
+208 FETLN
-213 KINTNL
+213 KIKTNL
-219 VMKYSDT
+219 IMKYSNENP
-226 NNFESAKDKTE
+226 NNFNTCPYNNNGNTKNDCWQP
-237 KFTAK
+237 FTPQ

-267 LNAPFEFTDNKQSG
+267 LNAPFEFTNSPTDCDNDSSKCVNPGINGRVDSKVDQQYVLNKQG
-281 ECTNKG
+281 
-287 DSNDNCVYP
+287 
-296 QKNGLVKSN
+296 
-305 VDKKYVLDKQSIVNN
+305 IVNN
-320 FRGKT
+320 FRKKIEI
-325 DLDVSLL
+325 D
-332 NGAGVDGLGSNTTP
+332 
-346 TNNDDGKNY
+346 
-355 GQLAVVASALNPQKL
+355 AVVLKNSGVVGLANGYGNDGEYGTLGVEAYALEPTKL
-370 FGTDYKT
+370 FGNNLKT
-377 INLADLR
+377 INLEDLR
-384 AILHEFSHTKGYTHN
+384 TILHEFSHTKGYGHN

-408 VVGSNGQQE
+408 TGQNENG
-417 KKDDGALK
+417 KPK

-435 SLYGGQG
+435 SLYGGSN
-442 QPSFPS
+442 QPAFPS

-494 YNLNATLNTQDMANS
+494 YNLNASLNTQDLANS
-509 VIGTIQKT
+509 MLSTIQKT
-517 LTATST
+517 FVTSSVT
-523 TTTTSYHHSK
+523 NHYFSSA
-533 SLQRFRSPLLGINV
+533 SQSFRSPILGVNA

-570 YAKAANQK
+570 YAKASDQK

-588 DLLLD
+588 DLLVD
-593 FITTYSNKNS
+593 FITTYSNKNN
-603 PTGIQT
+603 PIDIQT

-636 KGSGNLDAATGLN
+636 KGSGNLDVATGLN

-672 ISSGSDYTNSFVF
+672 VSSNGDYTNSLVF

>member
-1 MRKLFIPLLLCS
+1 MKKLFIPLLLFS

-40 EKNYTTTQTTTKT
+40 EKRHTTTKNT
-53 TTNNYNYLPLNSILQ
+53 YATYNYLPTDTILK
-68 RATNLFKDADIS
+68 RAANLFTNTEAIS
-80 KLSFSSLSPVRASL
+80 KLKFSSLSPVKVL
-94 DLSGHLT
+94 YIGGKLT

-109 LNNVKLSFTD
+109 LSNVKLSFKD
-119 AQGNVIDLGVI
+119 AQGNAIDLGVI
-130 ETLPKQSKIV
+130 ETIPKHSKIV
-140 LSYQQFNETKQVFD
+140 LPGEAFD
-154 NIMEEQKKYYE
+154 SL
-165 KEAERRKNK
+165 KEAFDKIGPYTFFLPKFEA
-174 TTSSVSETNREPSF
+174 TSTSI
-188 TFPTF
+188 
-193 EVLSTPHSDPNTQRV
+193 SDANTQRV
-208 FEALS
+208 FETLNNI
-213 KINTNL
+213 KTNL
-219 VMKYSDT
+219 IMKYSNENPSNFNT
-226 NNFESAKDKTE
+226 CPYNNNGNTKNDCWQN
-237 KFTAK
+237 FTPQ

-267 LNAPFEFTDNKQSG
+267 LNAPFEFTNSSTDCDNDPSKCVNPGVNGRVDTKVDQQYILNKQG
-281 ECTNKG
+281 
-287 DSNDNCVYP
+287 
-296 QKNGLVKSN
+296 
-305 VDKKYVLDKQSIVNN
+305 IINN
-320 FRGKT
+320 FRKKIEI
-325 DLDVSLL
+325 D
-332 NGAGVDGLGSNTTP
+332 
-346 TNNDDGKNY
+346 
-355 GQLAVVASALNPQKL
+355 AVVLKNSGVVGLANGYGNDGEYGTLGVEAYALEPQKL
-370 FGTDYKT
+370 FGNDLKT
-377 INLADLR
+377 INLEDLR
-384 AILHEFSHTKGYTHN
+384 TILHEFSHTKGYGHN

-408 VVGSNGQQE
+408 TGQNENG
-417 KKDDGALK
+417 KPK

-435 SLYGGQG
+435 SLYGKSN
-442 QPSFPS
+442 QPAFPS

-483 INFANLNSQTN
+483 IDYANLNAQTN
-494 YNLNATLNTQDMANS
+494 YNLNASLNTQDLANS
-509 VIGTIQKT
+509 MLGTIQKT
-517 LTATST
+517 FVTSSVT
-523 TTTTSYHHSK
+523 NHYFSSA
-533 SLQRFRSPLLGINV
+533 SQSFRSPILGVNA

-570 YAKAANQK
+570 YSKALNQK

-603 PTGIQT
+603 PIGVQT
-609 RRNFS
+609 RKNFS

-623 RGLYNSYYALNKV
+623 RGLYNSYYVLNKV
-636 KGSGNLDAATGLN
+636 KGSGNLDVATGLN

-672 ISSGSDYTNSFVF
+672 VSSGSDYTNSFVF

>member
-1 MRKLFIPLLLCS
+1 MRKLFIPLLLFS

-40 EKNYTTTQTTTKT
+40 EKRHTTTKNT
-53 TTNNYNYLPLNSILQ
+53 YATYNYLPTDTILK
-68 RATNLFKDADIS
+68 RAANLFTNAEAIS
-80 KLSFSSLSPVRASL
+80 KLKFSSLSPVRVL
-94 DLSGHLT
+94 YMYNGQLT

-109 LNNVKLSFTD
+109 LNNVRLSFTD

-130 ETLPKQSKIV
+130 ETIPKHSKIV
-140 LSYQQFNETKQVFD
+140 LPGEAFD
-154 NIMEEQKKYYE
+154 SL
-165 KEAERRKNK
+165 KEAFDKIDPYTLFLPKIEA
-174 TTSSVSETNREPSF
+174 TSTSVS
-188 TFPTF
+188 
-193 EVLSTPHSDPNTQRV
+193 DANTQRV
-208 FEALS
+208 FETLN
-213 KINTNL
+213 KIKTNL
-219 VMKYSDT
+219 VVNYRNENK
-226 NNFESAKDKTE
+226 FEGHQNHWEA
-237 KFTAK
+237 FTPQ

-267 LNAPFEFTDNKQSG
+267 LNAPFEFTNSSTDCDNDPSKCVNPGINGRVDSKVDQQYVLNKQG
-281 ECTNKG
+281 
-287 DSNDNCVYP
+287 
-296 QKNGLVKSN
+296 
-305 VDKKYVLDKQSIVNN
+305 IVNK
-320 FRGKT
+320 FRNKA
-325 DLDVSLL
+325 DLDVVVLKDS
-332 NGAGVDGLGSNTTP
+332 GVVGLGSDITP
-346 TNNDDGKNY
+346 SNNDDGKHY
-355 GQLAVVASALNPQKL
+355 GQLGVVASALDPKKL
-370 FGTDYKT
+370 FGNDLKT
-377 INLADLR
+377 INLEDLR
-384 AILHEFSHTKGYTHN
+384 TILHEFSHTKGYGHN

-408 VVGSNGQQE
+408 TGQNENG
-417 KKDDGALK
+417 KPK

-435 SLYGGQG
+435 SLYGGSN
-442 QPSFPS
+442 QPAFPS

-483 INFANLNSQTN
+483 INFANLGSQTN
-494 YNLNATLNTQDMANS
+494 YNLNASLNTQDLANS
-509 VIGTIQKT
+509 MLGTIQKT
-517 LTATST
+517 FVTSSVT
-523 TTTTSYHHSK
+523 NHYSS
-533 SLQRFRSPLLGINV
+533 SASQSFRSPILGVNA

-570 YAKAANQK
+570 YSKALNQK
-578 VQQLSYGGGI
+578 FQQLSYGGGI

-593 FITTYSNKNS
+593 FITTYSNKNN

-609 RRNFS
+609 KRNFS

-623 RGLYNSYYALNKV
+623 RGLYNSYYVLNKV
-636 KGSGNLDAATGLN
+636 KGSGNLDVATGLN

-672 ISSGSDYTNSFVF
+672 VSNGGDYTNSFVF

>member
-1 MRKLFIPLLLCS
+1 MRKLFIPLLLFS

-40 EKNYTTTQTTTKT
+40 EKRHTTTKNT
-53 TTNNYNYLPLNSILQ
+53 YATYSYLPTDTILK
-68 RATNLFKDADIS
+68 RAANLFTDAKSIS
-80 KLSFSSLSPVRASL
+80 QLNFSSLSPVKVL
-94 DLSGHLT
+94 YIGGKLT

-119 AQGNVIDLGVI
+119 AQGNAIDLGVI
-130 ETLPKQSKIV
+130 ETIPKHSKIV
-140 LSYQQFNETKQVFD
+140 LPGEAFD
-154 NIMEEQKKYYE
+154 SLKIDPYTLFLPKI
-165 KEAERRKNK
+165 EA
-174 TTSSVSETNREPSF
+174 TSTSVS
-188 TFPTF
+188 
-193 EVLSTPHSDPNTQRV
+193 DANTQRV
-208 FEALS
+208 FETLN
-213 KINTNL
+213 KIKTNL
-219 VMKYSDT
+219 IVNYRNENK
-226 NNFESAKDKTE
+226 FEGHQNHWEA
-237 KFTAK
+237 FTPQ

-267 LNAPFEFTDNKQSG
+267 LNAPFEFT
-281 ECTNKG
+281 NKG
-287 DSNDNCVYP
+287 GGEECDTSKENECVNP
-296 QKNGLVKSN
+296 GTNGLVNSQNKS
-305 VDKKYVLDKQSIVNN
+305 YVLNKQDIVNK
-320 FRGKT
+320 FRNKA
-325 DLDVSLL
+325 DLDVVVLKDS
-332 NGAGVDGLGSNTTP
+332 GVVGLGSDITP
-346 TNNDDGKNY
+346 SNNDDGKHY
-355 GQLAVVASALNPQKL
+355 GQLGVVASALDPKKL
-370 FGTDYKT
+370 FGNDLKT
-377 INLADLR
+377 INLEDLR
-384 AILHEFSHTKGYTHN
+384 TILHEFSHTKGYTHN

-408 VVGSNGQQE
+408 VTKDGQVEKDNNG
-417 KKDDGALK
+417 KPK

-435 SLYGGQG
+435 SLYGGSNQ
-442 QPSFPS
+442 SAFPS

-483 INFANLNSQTN
+483 INYANLGSQTN
-494 YNLNATLNTQDMANS
+494 YNLNASLNTQDLANS
-509 VIGTIQKT
+509 MLSTIQKT
-517 LTATST
+517 FVTSSVT
-523 TTTTSYHHSK
+523 NHYFSSTSQS
-533 SLQRFRSPLLGINV
+533 FRSPILGVNA

-570 YAKAANQK
+570 YSKALNQK
-578 VQQLSYGGGI
+578 FQQLSYGGGI

-593 FITTYSNKNS
+593 FITTYSNKNN
-603 PTGIQT
+603 PTDIQT
-609 RRNFS
+609 KRNFS

-623 RGLYNSYYALNKV
+623 RGLYNSYYVFNKV
-636 KGSGNLDAATGLN
+636 KGSGNLDVATGLN

-672 ISSGSDYTNSFVF
+672 VSSGSDYTNSFVF

>member
-1 MRKLFIPLLLCS
+1 MKKLFIPLLLFS

-34 EGTQTQ
+34 EGAQTQ
-40 EKNYTTTQTTTKT
+40 EKRHTTTKNT
-53 TTNNYNYLPLNSILQ
+53 YATYNYLPTDTILK
-68 RATNLFKDADIS
+68 RAANLFTNAEAIS
-80 KLSFSSLSPVRASL
+80 KLKFSSLSPIRVL
-94 DLSGHLT
+94 YMYNGQLT

-109 LNNVKLSFTD
+109 LNNVKLSFKD

-130 ETLPKQSKIV
+130 ETIPKHSKIILPGEAFDSLKEAFDKIGPYTFFLPK
-140 LSYQQFNETKQVFD
+140 F
-154 NIMEEQKKYYE
+154 
-165 KEAERRKNK
+165 EA
-174 TTSSVSETNREPSF
+174 TSTSI
-188 TFPTF
+188 
-193 EVLSTPHSDPNTQRV
+193 SDANTQRV
-208 FEALS
+208 FETLN
-213 KINTNL
+213 KIKTDL
-219 VMKYSDT
+219 VVNYRNENK
-226 NNFESAKDKTE
+226 FEYHENYWEA
-237 KFTAK
+237 FTPQ

-267 LNAPFEFTDNKQSG
+267 LNAPFEFTNKGGGG
-281 ECTNKG
+281 ECDTSKE
-287 DSNDNCVYP
+287 NDCVNP
-296 QKNGLVKSN
+296 GTNGLVNSQNKS
-305 VDKKYVLDKQSIVNN
+305 YVLNKQDIVNK
-320 FRGKT
+320 FRNKA
-325 DLDVSLL
+325 DLDVVILKDS
-332 NGAGVDGLGSNTTP
+332 GVVGLGSDITP
-346 TNNDDGKNY
+346 SNNDDGKHY
-355 GQLAVVASALNPQKL
+355 GQLGVEAYALDPKKL
-370 FGTDYKT
+370 FGNDLKT

-384 AILHEFSHTKGYTHN
+384 TILHEFSHTKGYTHN

-408 VVGSNGQQE
+408 TGQNENG
-417 KKDDGALK
+417 KPK

-442 QPSFPS
+442 QSAFPS

-483 INFANLNSQTN
+483 IDYANLNAQTN
-494 YNLNATLNTQDMANS
+494 YNLNASLNTQDLANS
-509 VIGTIQKT
+509 MLGTIQKT
-517 LTATST
+517 FVTSSVT
-523 TTTTSYHHSK
+523 NHYFSSA
-533 SLQRFRSPLLGINV
+533 SQSFRSPILGVNA

-562 YYGIIKYN
+562 YYGIVKYN
-570 YAKAANQK
+570 YSKALNQK
-578 VQQLSYGGGI
+578 FQQLSYGGGI

-603 PTGIQT
+603 PTGVQT
-609 RRNFS
+609 KRNFS

-623 RGLYNSYYALNKV
+623 RGLYNSYYVLNKV
-636 KGSGNLDAATGLN
+636 KGSGNLDVATGLN

-672 ISSGSDYTNSFVF
+672 VSSGSDYTNSFVF

>member
-1 MRKLFIPLLLCS
+1 MRKLFIPLLLFS

-34 EGTQTQ
+34 EGAQTQ
-40 EKNYTTTQTTTKT
+40 EKRHTTTKNT
-53 TTNNYNYLPLNSILQ
+53 YATYNYLPTDSVLK
-68 RATNLFKDADIS
+68 RAANLFTNAEAIS
-80 KLSFSSLSPVRASL
+80 KLKFSSLSPVRVL
-94 DLSGHLT
+94 YMYNGQLT

-109 LNNVKLSFTD
+109 LSNVKLSFTD
-119 AQGNVIDLGVI
+119 AQGNIIDLGVI
-130 ETLPKQSKIV
+130 ETIPKHSKIV
-140 LSYQQFNETKQVFD
+140 LPGEAFD
-154 NIMEEQKKYYE
+154 SL
-165 KEAERRKNK
+165 KEAFDKIGPYTFFLPKFEA
-174 TTSSVSETNREPSF
+174 TSTSI
-188 TFPTF
+188 
-193 EVLSTPHSDPNTQRV
+193 SDANTQRV
-208 FEALS
+208 FKTLN
-213 KINTNL
+213 KIKTNL
-219 VMKYSDT
+219 VVNYRNENK
-226 NNFESAKDKTE
+226 FEGHQNHWEA
-237 KFTAK
+237 FTPQ

-267 LNAPFEFTDNKQSG
+267 LNAPFEFTNKGGGG
-281 ECTNKG
+281 ECDTSKENK
-287 DSNDNCVYP
+287 CVNP
-296 QKNGLVKSN
+296 GTNGLVNSQNKS
-305 VDKKYVLDKQSIVNN
+305 YVLNKQDIINK
-320 FRGKT
+320 FRNKA
-325 DLDVSLL
+325 DLDVVILKDS
-332 NGAGVDGLGSNTTP
+332 GVVGLGSDITP
-346 TNNDDGKNY
+346 SNNDDGKHY
-355 GQLAVVASALNPQKL
+355 GQLGVVASALDPKKL
-370 FGTDYKT
+370 FGNDLKT
-377 INLADLR
+377 INLEDLR
-384 AILHEFSHTKGYTHN
+384 TILHEFSHTKGYTHN

-408 VVGSNGQQE
+408 VTKDGQVEKDNNG
-417 KKDDGALK
+417 KPK

-435 SLYGGQG
+435 SRFNGSGQ
-442 QPSFPS
+442 SAFPS

-483 INFANLNSQTN
+483 INYTNLGSQTN
-494 YNLNATLNTQDMANS
+494 YNLNASLNTQDLANS
-509 VIGTIQKT
+509 MLGTIQKT
-517 LTATST
+517 FVTSSVT
-523 TTTTSYHHSK
+523 NHYFSSA
-533 SLQRFRSPLLGINV
+533 SQSFRSPILGVNA

-562 YYGIIKYN
+562 YYGIVKYN
-570 YAKAANQK
+570 YSKALNQK
-578 VQQLSYGGGI
+578 FQQLSYGGGI

-603 PTGIQT
+603 PTGVQT
-609 RRNFS
+609 RKNFS

-623 RGLYNSYYALNKV
+623 RGLYNSYYVLNKV
-636 KGSGNLDAATGLN
+636 KGSGNLDVATGLN

>member
-40 EKNYTTTQTTTKT
+40 EKRHTTTKNT
-53 TTNNYNYLPLNSILQ
+53 YATYNYLPTDTILK
-68 RATNLFKDADIS
+68 RAANLFTNAEAIS
-80 KLSFSSLSPVRASL
+80 KLKFSSLSPVRVL
-94 DLSGHLT
+94 YMYNGQLT

-119 AQGNVIDLGVI
+119 AQGNIIDLGVI
-130 ETLPKQSKIV
+130 ETIPKHSKIV
-140 LSYQQFNETKQVFD
+140 LPGEAFD
-154 NIMEEQKKYYE
+154 SLKIDPYTLFLPKI
-165 KEAERRKNK
+165 EA
-174 TTSSVSETNREPSF
+174 TSTSVS
-188 TFPTF
+188 
-193 EVLSTPHSDPNTQRV
+193 DANTQRV
-208 FEALS
+208 FETLN
-213 KINTNL
+213 KIKTDL
-219 VMKYSDT
+219 VVNYRNENK
-226 NNFESAKDKTE
+226 FKDHE
-237 KFTAK
+237 NHWEAFTPQ

-267 LNAPFEFTDNKQSG
+267 LNAPFEFTNKGGEECDTSKENECVNPGTNGRVNSQNASYVLNKQ
-281 ECTNKG
+281 
-287 DSNDNCVYP
+287 D
-296 QKNGLVKSN
+296 
-305 VDKKYVLDKQSIVNN
+305 IVNK
-320 FRGKT
+320 FRNKA
-325 DLDVSLL
+325 DLDVVVLKDS
-332 NGAGVDGLGSNTTP
+332 GVVGLGSDITP
-346 TNNDDGKNY
+346 SNNDDGKHY
-355 GQLAVVASALNPQKL
+355 GQLGVVASALDPKKL
-370 FGTDYKT
+370 FGNNLKT
-377 INLADLR
+377 INLEDLR
-384 AILHEFSHTKGYTHN
+384 TILHEFSHTKGYGHN

-408 VVGSNGQQE
+408 TGQNENG
-417 KKDDGALK
+417 KPK

-442 QPSFPS
+442 QSTFPS

-483 INFANLNSQTN
+483 INFANLGSQTN
-494 YNLNATLNTQDMANS
+494 YNLNASLNTQDLANS
-509 VIGTIQKT
+509 MLGTIQKT
-517 LTATST
+517 FVTSSVT
-523 TTTTSYHHSK
+523 NHYFSSA
-533 SLQRFRSPLLGINV
+533 SQSFRSPILGVNA

-570 YAKAANQK
+570 YAKASSEK

-603 PTGIQT
+603 PIDIQT

-636 KGSGNLDAATGLN
+636 KGSGNLDVATGLN

-667 RKASV
+667 RKASIV
-672 ISSGSDYTNSFVF
+672 SSNGDYTNSFVF

>member
-1 MRKLFIPLLLCS
+1 MRKLFIPLLLFS

-40 EKNYTTTQTTTKT
+40 EKRHTTTKNT
-53 TTNNYNYLPLNSILQ
+53 YATYNYLPTDSVLK
-68 RATNLFKDADIS
+68 RAANLFTNAEAIS
-80 KLSFSSLSPVRASL
+80 KLKFSSLSPIRVL
-94 DLSGHLT
+94 YMYNGQLT

-109 LNNVKLSFTD
+109 LSNVKLSFTD
-119 AQGNVIDLGVI
+119 AQGNAIDLGVI
-130 ETLPKQSKIV
+130 ETIPKHSKIV
-140 LSYQQFNETKQVFD
+140 LPGEAFD
-154 NIMEEQKKYYE
+154 SLKIDPYTLFLPKI
-165 KEAERRKNK
+165 EA
-174 TTSSVSETNREPSF
+174 TSTSI
-188 TFPTF
+188 
-193 EVLSTPHSDPNTQRV
+193 SDANTQRV
-208 FEALS
+208 FETLN
-213 KINTNL
+213 KIKTNL
-219 VMKYSDT
+219 IMKYSNENPSNFNT
-226 NNFESAKDKTE
+226 CPYNNNGNTKNDCWQN
-237 KFTAK
+237 FTPQ

-267 LNAPFEFTDNKQSG
+267 LNAPFEFTNKGGGG
-281 ECTNKG
+281 ECDTSKE
-287 DSNDNCVYP
+287 NDCVNP
-296 QKNGLVKSN
+296 GTNGLVNSQNKS
-305 VDKKYVLDKQSIVNN
+305 YVLNKQDIVNK
-320 FRGKT
+320 FRNKA
-325 DLDVSLL
+325 DLDVVVLKDS
-332 NGAGVDGLGSNTTP
+332 GVVGLGSDITP
-346 TNNDDGKNY
+346 SNNDDGKHY
-355 GQLAVVASALNPQKL
+355 GQLGVVASALEPQKL
-370 FGTDYKT
+370 FGNNLKT
-377 INLADLR
+377 INLEDLR
-384 AILHEFSHTKGYTHN
+384 TILHEFSHTKGYTHN

-408 VVGSNGQQE
+408 TGQNENG
-417 KKDDGALK
+417 KPK

-435 SLYGGQG
+435 SLYGGSN
-442 QPSFPS
+442 QPAFPS

-483 INFANLNSQTN
+483 IDYANLSAQKN
-494 YNLNATLNTQDMANS
+494 YNLNASLNTQDLANS
-509 VIGTIQKT
+509 MLSTIQKT
-517 LTATST
+517 FVTSSVT
-523 TTTTSYHHSK
+523 NHYFSSA
-533 SLQRFRSPLLGINV
+533 SQSFRSPILGVNA

-570 YAKAANQK
+570 YSKALNQK
-578 VQQLSYGGGI
+578 FQQLSYGGGI

-603 PTGIQT
+603 PIGIQT
-609 RRNFS
+609 KRNFS

-623 RGLYNSYYALNKV
+623 RGLYNSYYVLNKV
-636 KGSGNLDAATGLN
+636 KGSGNLDVATGLN

-672 ISSGSDYTNSFVF
+672 VSSGGDYTNSFVF

>member
-1 MRKLFIPLLLCS
+1 MKKLFIPLLLFS

-34 EGTQTQ
+34 EGTKTQ
-40 EKNYTTTQTTTKT
+40 EKRHTTTKNT
-53 TTNNYNYLPLNSILQ
+53 YATYNYLPTDSVLK
-68 RATNLFKDADIS
+68 RAANLFTNAEAIS
-80 KLSFSSLSPVRASL
+80 KLKFSSLSPVRVL
-94 DLSGHLT
+94 YMYNGQLT

-109 LNNVKLSFTD
+109 LSNVKLSFTD

-130 ETLPKQSKIV
+130 ETIPKHSKIV
-140 LSYQQFNETKQVFD
+140 LPGEAFD
-154 NIMEEQKKYYE
+154 SLKIDPYTLFLPKI
-165 KEAERRKNK
+165 EA
-174 TTSSVSETNREPSF
+174 TSTSI
-188 TFPTF
+188 
-193 EVLSTPHSDPNTQRV
+193 SDANTQRV
-208 FEALS
+208 FETLN
-213 KINTNL
+213 KIKTNL
-219 VMKYSDT
+219 IVNYRNENK
-226 NNFESAKDKTE
+226 FKDHE
-237 KFTAK
+237 NHWEAFTPQ

-267 LNAPFEFTDNKQSG
+267 LNAPFEFTNKGGGG
-281 ECTNKG
+281 ECDTSEEN
-287 DSNDNCVYP
+287 NCVNP
-296 QKNGLVKSN
+296 GTNGLVNSQNKS
-305 VDKKYVLDKQSIVNN
+305 YVLNKQDIVNK
-320 FRGKT
+320 FRNKA
-325 DLDVSLL
+325 DLDVIVLKDS
-332 NGAGVDGLGSNTTP
+332 GVVGLGSDITP
-346 TNNDDGKNY
+346 SNNDDGKHY
-355 GQLAVVASALNPQKL
+355 GQLGVVASALDPKKL
-370 FGTDYKT
+370 FGNDLKT
-377 INLADLR
+377 INLEDLR
-384 AILHEFSHTKGYTHN
+384 TILHEFSHTKGYTHN

-408 VVGSNGQQE
+408 VTKDGQVEKDNNG
-417 KKDDGALK
+417 KPK

-435 SLYGGQG
+435 SLYGGSN
-442 QPSFPS
+442 QPAFPS

-483 INFANLNSQTN
+483 INYANLGSQTN
-494 YNLNATLNTQDMANS
+494 YNLNASLNTQDLANS
-509 VIGTIQKT
+509 MLGTIQKT
-517 LTATST
+517 FVTSSVT
-523 TTTTSYHHSK
+523 NHYFSSA
-533 SLQRFRSPLLGINV
+533 SQSFRSPILGVNA

-570 YAKAANQK
+570 YSKALNQK
-578 VQQLSYGGGI
+578 FQQLSYGGGI

-593 FITTYSNKNS
+593 FITTYSNKNN
-603 PTGIQT
+603 PTGVQT
-609 RRNFS
+609 KRNFS

-623 RGLYNSYYALNKV
+623 RGLYNSYYVLNKV
-636 KGSGNLDAATGLN
+636 KGSGNLDVATGLN

>member
-1 MRKLFIPLLLCS
+1 MRKLFIPLLLFS

-34 EGTQTQ
+34 EGVQTQ
-40 EKNYTTTQTTTKT
+40 EKRHTTTKNT
-53 TTNNYNYLPLNSILQ
+53 YATYNYLPTDTILK
-68 RATNLFKDADIS
+68 RAANLFTNAEAIS
-80 KLSFSSLSPVRASL
+80 KLKFSSLSPVRVL
-94 DLSGHLT
+94 YMYNGQLT

-130 ETLPKQSKIV
+130 ETIPKHSKIV
-140 LSYQQFNETKQVFD
+140 LPGEAFD
-154 NIMEEQKKYYE
+154 SLKIDPYTLFLPKI
-165 KEAERRKNK
+165 EA
-174 TTSSVSETNREPSF
+174 TSTSI
-188 TFPTF
+188 
-193 EVLSTPHSDPNTQRV
+193 SDANTQRV
-208 FEALS
+208 FETLN
-213 KINTNL
+213 KIKTNL
-219 VMKYSDT
+219 VVNYRNENK
-226 NNFESAKDKTE
+226 FKDHE
-237 KFTAK
+237 NHWEAFTPQ

-267 LNAPFEFTDNKQSG
+267 LNAPFEFTNKGGGG
-281 ECTNKG
+281 ECDT
-287 DSNDNCVYP
+287 SNECVNP
-296 QKNGLVKSN
+296 GTNGLVNSK
-305 VDKKYVLDKQSIVNN
+305 VDQKYVLNKQDIVNK
-320 FRGKT
+320 FRNKA
-325 DLDVSLL
+325 DLDVIVLKDS
-332 NGAGVDGLGSNTTP
+332 GVVGLGSDITP
-346 TNNDDGKNY
+346 SNNDDGKHY
-355 GQLAVVASALNPQKL
+355 GQLGVVASALDPKKL
-370 FGTDYKT
+370 FGNDLKT
-377 INLADLR
+377 IKLEDLR
-384 AILHEFSHTKGYTHN
+384 TILHEFSHTKGYTHN

-408 VVGSNGQQE
+408 TGQNENG
-417 KKDDGALK
+417 KPK

-435 SLYGGQG
+435 SLYGKSN
-442 QPSFPS
+442 QPAFPS

-483 INFANLNSQTN
+483 INFANLGSQTN
-494 YNLNATLNTQDMANS
+494 YNLNASLNTQDLANS
-509 VIGTIQKT
+509 MLSTIQKT
-517 LTATST
+517 FVTSSVT
-523 TTTTSYHHSK
+523 NHYYSSA
-533 SLQRFRSPLLGINV
+533 SQSFRSPILGVNA

-570 YAKAANQK
+570 YAKAINQK

-588 DLLLD
+588 DLLVD

-609 RRNFS
+609 KKNFS

-623 RGLYNSYYALNKV
+623 RGLYNSYYVLNKV
-636 KGSGNLDAATGLN
+636 KGSGNLDVATGLN

-672 ISSGSDYTNSFVF
+672 VSSGGDYTNSFVF

>member
-1 MRKLFIPLLLCS
+1 MKKLFIPLLLFS

-34 EGTQTQ
+34 EGAQTQ
-40 EKNYTTTQTTTKT
+40 EKRHTTTKNT
-53 TTNNYNYLPLNSILQ
+53 YATYNYLPTDAVLK
-68 RATNLFKDADIS
+68 RAANLFTNAEAIS
-80 KLSFSSLSPVRASL
+80 KLKFSSLSPVRVL
-94 DLSGHLT
+94 YMYNGQLT

-109 LNNVKLSFTD
+109 LSNVKLSFTD
-119 AQGNVIDLGVI
+119 AQGNAIDLGVI
-130 ETLPKQSKIV
+130 ETIPKHSKIV
-140 LSYQQFNETKQVFD
+140 LPGEAFD
-154 NIMEEQKKYYE
+154 SLKIDPYTLFLPKI
-165 KEAERRKNK
+165 EA
-174 TTSSVSETNREPSF
+174 TSTSI
-188 TFPTF
+188 
-193 EVLSTPHSDPNTQRV
+193 SDANTQRV
-208 FEALS
+208 FETLN
-213 KINTNL
+213 KIKTNL
-219 VMKYSDT
+219 VVNYRNENK
-226 NNFESAKDKTE
+226 FKDHE
-237 KFTAK
+237 NHWEAFTPQ

-267 LNAPFEFTDNKQSG
+267 LNAPFEFT
-281 ECTNKG
+281 NKG
-287 DSNDNCVYP
+287 GGEECDTSKENECVNP
-296 QKNGLVKSN
+296 GTNGLVNSQN
-305 VDKKYVLDKQSIVNN
+305 QQYVLNKQDIVNK
-320 FRGKT
+320 FRNKA
-325 DLDVSLL
+325 DLDVVILKDS
-332 NGAGVDGLGSNTTP
+332 GVVGLGSDITP
-346 TNNDDGKNY
+346 SNNDDGKHY
-355 GQLAVVASALNPQKL
+355 GQLGVVASALDPKKL
-370 FGTDYKT
+370 FGNDLKT
-377 INLADLR
+377 IKLEDLR
-384 AILHEFSHTKGYTHN
+384 TILHEFSHTKGYGHN

-408 VVGSNGQQE
+408 TGQNENG
-417 KKDDGALK
+417 KPK

-442 QPSFPS
+442 QSAFPS

-483 INFANLNSQTN
+483 INFANLNNQTN
-494 YNLNATLNTQDMANS
+494 YNLNASLNTQDLANS
-509 VIGTIQKT
+509 MLSTIQKT
-517 LTATST
+517 FV
-523 TTTTSYHHSK
+523 TTSVTNHYS
-533 SLQRFRSPLLGINV
+533 SSASQSFRSPILGVNA

-588 DLLLD
+588 DLLVD

-603 PTGIQT
+603 PIDIQT

-623 RGLYNSYYALNKV
+623 RGLYNSYYVLNKV
-636 KGSGNLDAATGLN
+636 KGSGNLDVATGLN

-667 RKASV
+667 RKASIV
-672 ISSGSDYTNSFVF
+672 SSNGDYTNSLVF

>member
-1 MRKLFIPLLLCS
+1 MRKLFIPLLLFS

-34 EGTQTQ
+34 EGAQTQ
-40 EKNYTTTQTTTKT
+40 EKRHTTTKNT
-53 TTNNYNYLPLNSILQ
+53 YATYNYLPTDTILK
-68 RATNLFKDADIS
+68 RAANLFTDAKSIS
-80 KLSFSSLSPVRASL
+80 QLNFSSLSPVKVL
-94 DLSGHLT
+94 YIGGKLT

-109 LNNVKLSFTD
+109 LSNVKLSFKD
-119 AQGNVIDLGVI
+119 AQGNTIDLGVI
-130 ETLPKQSKIV
+130 ETIPKHSKIV
-140 LSYQQFNETKQVFD
+140 LPGEAFD
-154 NIMEEQKKYYE
+154 SL
-165 KEAERRKNK
+165 KEAFDKIDPYTFFFPKFEA
-174 TTSSVSETNREPSF
+174 TSTSI
-188 TFPTF
+188 
-193 EVLSTPHSDPNTQRV
+193 SDANTQRV
-208 FEALS
+208 FETLNNI
-213 KINTNL
+213 KTNL
-219 VMKYSDT
+219 IMKYSNKNPSNFNT
-226 NNFESAKDKTE
+226 CPYNNNGNTKNDCWQN
-237 KFTAK
+237 FTPQ

-267 LNAPFEFTDNKQSG
+267 LNAPFEFTNKGGEECDTSKENECVNPGVNGRVDSKVDQQYILNKQG
-281 ECTNKG
+281 
-287 DSNDNCVYP
+287 
-296 QKNGLVKSN
+296 
-305 VDKKYVLDKQSIVNN
+305 IINN
-320 FRGKT
+320 FRKKIEI
-325 DLDVSLL
+325 D
-332 NGAGVDGLGSNTTP
+332 
-346 TNNDDGKNY
+346 
-355 GQLAVVASALNPQKL
+355 AVVLKNSGVVGLANGYGNDGEYGTLGVEAYALEPQKL
-370 FGTDYKT
+370 FGNDLKT

-384 AILHEFSHTKGYTHN
+384 TILHEFSHTKGYTHN

-408 VVGSNGQQE
+408 TGQNENG
-417 KKDDGALK
+417 KPK

-442 QPSFPS
+442 QSAFPS

-483 INFANLNSQTN
+483 IDYANLSAQTN
-494 YNLNATLNTQDMANS
+494 YNLNASLNTQDLANS
-509 VIGTIQKT
+509 MLSTIQKT
-517 LTATST
+517 FVTSSVT
-523 TTTTSYHHSK
+523 NHYFSSASQSFK
-533 SLQRFRSPLLGINV
+533 SPILGVNA

-562 YYGIIKYN
+562 YYGIVKYN
-570 YAKAANQK
+570 YSKALNQK
-578 VQQLSYGGGI
+578 FQQLSYGGGI

-603 PTGIQT
+603 PIGVQ
-609 RRNFS
+609 RNFS

-623 RGLYNSYYALNKV
+623 RGLYNSYYVLNKV
-636 KGSGNLDAATGLN
+636 KGSGNLDVATGLN

-667 RKASV
+667 RKAKV
-672 ISSGSDYTNSFVF
+672 VSSGSDYTSSFVF

>member
-1 MRKLFIPLLLCS
+1 MRKLFIPLLLFS

-40 EKNYTTTQTTTKT
+40 EKRHTTTKNT
-53 TTNNYNYLPLNSILQ
+53 YATYNYLPTDTILK
-68 RATNLFKDADIS
+68 RAANLFTNAEAIS
-80 KLSFSSLSPVRASL
+80 KLKFSSLSPIRVL
-94 DLSGHLT
+94 YMYNGQLT

-109 LNNVKLSFTD
+109 LSNVKLSFKD

-130 ETLPKQSKIV
+130 ETIPKHSKIV
-140 LSYQQFNETKQVFD
+140 LPGEAFD
-154 NIMEEQKKYYE
+154 SLKIDPYTLFLPKI
-165 KEAERRKNK
+165 EA
-174 TTSSVSETNREPSF
+174 TSTSI
-188 TFPTF
+188 
-193 EVLSTPHSDPNTQRV
+193 SDANTQRV
-208 FEALS
+208 FETLN
-213 KINTNL
+213 KIKTDL
-219 VMKYSDT
+219 VVNYRNENK
-226 NNFESAKDKTE
+226 FKDHE
-237 KFTAK
+237 NHWEAFTPQ

-267 LNAPFEFTDNKQSG
+267 LNAPFEFT
-281 ECTNKG
+281 NKG
-287 DSNDNCVYP
+287 GGEECDTSKENDCVNP
-296 QKNGLVKSN
+296 GTNGLVNSQNKS
-305 VDKKYVLDKQSIVNN
+305 YVLNKQDIVNK
-320 FRGKT
+320 FRNKA
-325 DLDVSLL
+325 DLDVIVLKDS
-332 NGAGVDGLGSNTTP
+332 GVVGLGSDITP
-346 TNNDDGKNY
+346 SNNDDGKHY
-355 GQLAVVASALNPQKL
+355 GQLGVVASALDPKKL
-370 FGTDYKT
+370 FGNDLKT

-384 AILHEFSHTKGYTHN
+384 TILHEFSHTKGYGHN

-408 VVGSNGQQE
+408 VMKDGQVEKDNNG
-417 KKDDGALK
+417 KPK

-435 SLYGGQG
+435 SLYGGSNQ
-442 QPSFPS
+442 SAFPS

-483 INFANLNSQTN
+483 IDYANLNAQTN
-494 YNLNATLNTQDMANS
+494 YNLNASLNTQDLANS
-509 VIGTIQKT
+509 MLGTIQKT
-517 LTATST
+517 FVTSSVT
-523 TTTTSYHHSK
+523 NHYFSSA
-533 SLQRFRSPLLGINV
+533 SQSFRSPILGVNA

-562 YYGIIKYN
+562 YYGIVKYN
-570 YAKAANQK
+570 YSKALNQK
-578 VQQLSYGGGI
+578 FQQLSYGGGI

-603 PTGIQT
+603 PIDIQT

-623 RGLYNSYYALNKV
+623 RGLYNSYYVLNKV
-636 KGSGNLDAATGLN
+636 KGSGNLDVATGLN

-672 ISSGSDYTNSFVF
+672 VSSGSDYTNSFVF
-685 NEGASHFKVFF
+685 NEGAGHFKVFF

>member
-1 MRKLFIPLLLCS
+1 MRKLFTSFLLFS

-40 EKNYTTTQTTTKT
+40 EQRHTTTKNT
-53 TTNNYNYLPLNSILQ
+53 YATYNYLPTDTILK
-68 RATNLFKDADIS
+68 RAANLFTDAKSIS
-80 KLSFSSLSPVRASL
+80 QLNFSSLSPIKVL
-94 DLSGHLT
+94 YIGGKLT

-130 ETLPKQSKIV
+130 ETIPKHSKIV
-140 LSYQQFNETKQVFD
+140 LPGEAFD
-154 NIMEEQKKYYE
+154 SL
-165 KEAERRKNK
+165 KEAFDKIDPYTFFFPKFEA
-174 TTSSVSETNREPSF
+174 TSTSVS
-188 TFPTF
+188 
-193 EVLSTPHSDPNTQRV
+193 DANTQRV
-208 FEALS
+208 FETLN
-213 KINTNL
+213 KIKTNL
-219 VMKYSDT
+219 IMKYSNENPSNFNT
-226 NNFESAKDKTE
+226 CPYNNNGNTKNDCWQP
-237 KFTAK
+237 FTPQ

-267 LNAPFEFTDNKQSG
+267 LNAPFEFTNSSTDCDNDLSKCVNPGINGRVDSKVDQQYVLNKQG
-281 ECTNKG
+281 
-287 DSNDNCVYP
+287 
-296 QKNGLVKSN
+296 
-305 VDKKYVLDKQSIVNN
+305 IVNN
-320 FRGKT
+320 FRKKIEI
-325 DLDVSLL
+325 D
-332 NGAGVDGLGSNTTP
+332 
-346 TNNDDGKNY
+346 
-355 GQLAVVASALNPQKL
+355 AVVLKNSGVVGLANGYGNDGEYGTLGVEAYALDPTKL
-370 FGTDYKT
+370 FGNNLKT
-377 INLADLR
+377 INLEDLR
-384 AILHEFSHTKGYTHN
+384 TILHEFSHTKGYGHN

-408 VVGSNGQQE
+408 TGQNENG
-417 KKDDGALK
+417 KPK

-442 QPSFPS
+442 QSAFPS

-483 INFANLNSQTN
+483 INFANLGSQTN
-494 YNLNATLNTQDMANS
+494 YNLNASLNTQDLANS
-509 VIGTIQKT
+509 MLSTIQKT
-517 LTATST
+517 FVTSSVT
-523 TTTTSYHHSK
+523 NHYFSSA
-533 SLQRFRSPLLGINV
+533 SQNFRSPILGVNA

-588 DLLLD
+588 DLLVD
-593 FITTYSNKNS
+593 FITTYSNKNN
-603 PTGIQT
+603 PIDIQT
-609 RRNFS
+609 KRNFS

-623 RGLYNSYYALNKV
+623 RGLYNSYYALNRV
-636 KGSGNLDAATGLN
+636 KGSGNLDVATGLN
-649 YRYKHSKYSV
+649 YRYKHSKYSI

-667 RKASV
+667 RKASIV
-672 ISSGSDYTNSFVF
+672 SSDGDYTNSLVF

>member
-1 MRKLFIPLLLCS
+1 MRKLFIPLLLFS

-40 EKNYTTTQTTTKT
+40 EKRHTTTKNT
-53 TTNNYNYLPLNSILQ
+53 YATYNYLPTDTILK
-68 RATNLFKDADIS
+68 RAANLFTDAKSIS
-80 KLSFSSLSPVRASL
+80 QLNFSSLSPVKVL
-94 DLSGHLT
+94 YIGGQLT

-109 LNNVKLSFTD
+109 LSNVKLSFTD

-130 ETLPKQSKIV
+130 ETIPKHSKIV
-140 LSYQQFNETKQVFD
+140 LPGEAFD
-154 NIMEEQKKYYE
+154 SL
-165 KEAERRKNK
+165 KEAFDKINPYTFFFPKFEA
-174 TTSSVSETNREPSF
+174 TSTSI
-188 TFPTF
+188 
-193 EVLSTPHSDPNTQRV
+193 SDANTQRV
-208 FEALS
+208 FETLN
-213 KINTNL
+213 KIKTNL
-219 VMKYSDT
+219 IMKYSNENPSNFNT
-226 NNFESAKDKTE
+226 CPYNNNGNTKNDCWQN
-237 KFTAK
+237 FTPQ

-267 LNAPFEFTDNKQSG
+267 LNAPFEFTNSSTDCDNDPSKCVNPGVNGRVDTKVDQQYILNKQG
-281 ECTNKG
+281 
-287 DSNDNCVYP
+287 
-296 QKNGLVKSN
+296 
-305 VDKKYVLDKQSIVNN
+305 IINN
-320 FRGKT
+320 FRKKIEI
-325 DLDVSLL
+325 D
-332 NGAGVDGLGSNTTP
+332 
-346 TNNDDGKNY
+346 
-355 GQLAVVASALNPQKL
+355 AVVLKNSGVVGLANGYGNDGEYGTLGVEAYALEPQKL
-370 FGTDYKT
+370 FSDNLKT
-377 INLADLR
+377 INLEDLR
-384 AILHEFSHTKGYTHN
+384 TILHEFSHTKGYGHN

-408 VVGSNGQQE
+408 VMKDGQVE
-417 KKDDGALK
+417 KDNSGKPK

-442 QPSFPS
+442 QSAFPS

-483 INFANLNSQTN
+483 INYANLGSQTN
-494 YNLNATLNTQDMANS
+494 YNLNASLNTQDLANS
-509 VIGTIQKT
+509 MLGTIQKT
-517 LTATST
+517 FVTSSVT
-523 TTTTSYHHSK
+523 NHYFSSA
-533 SLQRFRSPLLGINV
+533 SQSFRSPILGVNA

-570 YAKAANQK
+570 YSKALNQK
-578 VQQLSYGGGI
+578 FQQLSYGGGI

-603 PTGIQT
+603 PIDIQT
-609 RRNFS
+609 KRNFS

-636 KGSGNLDAATGLN
+636 KGSGNLDVATGLN

-659 GISIPLIQ
+659 GISVPLIQ

-672 ISSGSDYTNSFVF
+672 VSNGGDYTNSFVF

>member
-1 MRKLFIPLLLCS
+1 MRKLFIPLLLFS
-13 ALEANEKNGF
+13 TLEANEKNGF

-40 EKNYTTTQTTTKT
+40 EKRHTTTKNT
-53 TTNNYNYLPLNSILQ
+53 YATYNYLPTDTILK
-68 RATNLFKDADIS
+68 RAANLFTDAKSIS
-80 KLSFSSLSPVRASL
+80 QLNFSSLSPVKVL
-94 DLSGHLT
+94 YIGGKLT

-109 LNNVKLSFTD
+109 LSNVKLSFTD
-119 AQGNVIDLGVI
+119 AQGNVTDLGVI
-130 ETLPKQSKIV
+130 ETIPKHSKIV
-140 LSYQQFNETKQVFD
+140 LPGEAFD
-154 NIMEEQKKYYE
+154 SL
-165 KEAERRKNK
+165 KEAFDKIGPYTFFLPKFEA
-174 TTSSVSETNREPSF
+174 TSTSVS
-188 TFPTF
+188 
-193 EVLSTPHSDPNTQRV
+193 DANTQRV
-208 FEALS
+208 FETLN
-213 KINTNL
+213 KIKTNL
-219 VMKYSDT
+219 IMKYSNENPSNFNT
-226 NNFESAKDKTE
+226 CPYNNNGNTKNDCWQP
-237 KFTAK
+237 FTPQ

-267 LNAPFEFTDNKQSG
+267 LNAPFDFTNSSTDCDNDPSKCVNPGINGRVDSKVDQQYVLNKQG
-281 ECTNKG
+281 
-287 DSNDNCVYP
+287 
-296 QKNGLVKSN
+296 
-305 VDKKYVLDKQSIVNN
+305 IVNN
-320 FRGKT
+320 FRKKIEI
-325 DLDVSLL
+325 D
-332 NGAGVDGLGSNTTP
+332 
-346 TNNDDGKNY
+346 
-355 GQLAVVASALNPQKL
+355 AVVLKNSGVVGLANGYGNDGEYGTLGVEAYALEPQKL
-370 FGTDYKT
+370 FGNNLKT
-377 INLADLR
+377 INLEDLR
-384 AILHEFSHTKGYTHN
+384 TILHEFSHTKGYGHN

-408 VVGSNGQQE
+408 TGQNENG
-417 KKDDGALK
+417 KPK

-442 QPSFPS
+442 QSAFPS

-483 INFANLNSQTN
+483 INFANLDSQTN
-494 YNLNATLNTQDMANS
+494 YNLNASLNTQDLANS
-509 VIGTIQKT
+509 MLSTIQKT
-517 LTATST
+517 FVTSSVT
-523 TTTTSYHHSK
+523 NHYFSSA
-533 SLQRFRSPLLGINV
+533 SQSFRSPILGVNA

-588 DLLLD
+588 DLLVD

-636 KGSGNLDAATGLN
+636 KGSGNLDVATGLN

-672 ISSGSDYTNSFVF
+672 VSSDGDYTNSFVF

>member
-1 MRKLFIPLLLCS
+1 MRKLFIPLLLFS
-13 ALEANEKNGF
+13 ALEANQKNGF

-40 EKNYTTTQTTTKT
+40 EKRRTTTKNT
-53 TTNNYNYLPLNSILQ
+53 YATYNYLPTDTILK
-68 RATNLFKDADIS
+68 RAANLFTNAEAIS
-80 KLSFSSLSPVRASL
+80 KLKFSSLSPVRVL
-94 DLSGHLT
+94 YMLNGQLT

-130 ETLPKQSKIV
+130 ETIPKHSKIV
-140 LSYQQFNETKQVFD
+140 LPGEAFD
-154 NIMEEQKKYYE
+154 SLKVDPYTLFLPKI
-165 KEAERRKNK
+165 EA
-174 TTSSVSETNREPSF
+174 TSTSVS
-188 TFPTF
+188 
-193 EVLSTPHSDPNTQRV
+193 DANTQRV
-208 FEALS
+208 FETLN
-213 KINTNL
+213 KIKTNL
-219 VMKYSDT
+219 IVNYRNENK
-226 NNFESAKDKTE
+226 FEGHQNHWEA
-237 KFTAK
+237 FTPQ

-267 LNAPFEFTDNKQSG
+267 LNAPFEFTNKGGGG
-281 ECTNKG
+281 ECDTNKE
-287 DSNDNCVYP
+287 NECVNP
-296 QKNGLVKSN
+296 GTNGLVNSQNKS
-305 VDKKYVLDKQSIVNN
+305 YVLNKQDIVNK
-320 FRGKT
+320 FRNKA
-325 DLDVSLL
+325 DLDVVVLKDS
-332 NGAGVDGLGSNTTP
+332 GVVGLGSDITP
-346 TNNDDGKNY
+346 SNNDDGKHY
-355 GQLAVVASALNPQKL
+355 GQLGVVASALDPTKL
-370 FGTDYKT
+370 FGNDLKT
-377 INLADLR
+377 INLEDLR
-384 AILHEFSHTKGYTHN
+384 TILHEFSHTKGYTHN

-408 VVGSNGQQE
+408 TGQNENG
-417 KKDDGALK
+417 KPK

-435 SLYGGQG
+435 SLYGGSNQ
-442 QPSFPS
+442 SAFPS

-483 INFANLNSQTN
+483 INYANLGSQTN
-494 YNLNATLNTQDMANS
+494 YNLNASLNTQDLANS
-509 VIGTIQKT
+509 MLSTIQKT
-517 LTATST
+517 FVTSSVT
-523 TTTTSYHHSK
+523 NHYFSSA
-533 SLQRFRSPLLGINV
+533 SQSFRSPILGVNA

-570 YAKAANQK
+570 YSKALNQK
-578 VQQLSYGGGI
+578 FQQLSYGGGI
-588 DLLLD
+588 DLLVD
-593 FITTYSNKNS
+593 FITTYSNKNN
-603 PTGIQT
+603 PIDIQT

-636 KGSGNLDAATGLN
+636 KGSGNLDVATGLN

-667 RKASV
+667 RKASIV
-672 ISSGSDYTNSFVF
+672 SSNGDYTNSLVF

>member
-1 MRKLFIPLLLCS
+1 MRKLFIPLLLFS
-13 ALEANEKNGF
+13 TLEANEKNGF

-40 EKNYTTTQTTTKT
+40 EKRHTTTKNT
-53 TTNNYNYLPLNSILQ
+53 YATYNYLPTDTILK
-68 RATNLFKDADIS
+68 RAANLFTDAKSIS
-80 KLSFSSLSPVRASL
+80 QLNFSSLSPVKVL
-94 DLSGHLT
+94 YIGGKLT

-109 LNNVKLSFTD
+109 LSNVKLSFTD

-130 ETLPKQSKIV
+130 ETIPKHSKIV
-140 LSYQQFNETKQVFD
+140 LPGEAFD
-154 NIMEEQKKYYE
+154 SL
-165 KEAERRKNK
+165 KEAFDKIDPYTFFFPKFEA
-174 TTSSVSETNREPSF
+174 TSTSVS
-188 TFPTF
+188 
-193 EVLSTPHSDPNTQRV
+193 DANTQRV
-208 FEALS
+208 FETLN
-213 KINTNL
+213 KIKTNL
-219 VMKYSDT
+219 IMKYSNENPSNFNT
-226 NNFESAKDKTE
+226 CPYNNNGNTKNDCWQP
-237 KFTAK
+237 FTPQ

-267 LNAPFEFTDNKQSG
+267 LNAPFDF
-281 ECTNKG
+281 TNKG
-287 DSNDNCVYP
+287 GGECDTSKENECVNPGTNGRVDS
-296 QKNGLVKSN
+296 K
-305 VDKKYVLDKQSIVNN
+305 VDQQYVLNKQGIVNN
-320 FRGKT
+320 FRKKIEI
-325 DLDVSLL
+325 D
-332 NGAGVDGLGSNTTP
+332 
-346 TNNDDGKNY
+346 
-355 GQLAVVASALNPQKL
+355 AVVLKNSGVVGLANGYGNDGEYGTLGVEAYALEPTKL
-370 FGTDYKT
+370 FGNNLKT

-384 AILHEFSHTKGYTHN
+384 TILHEFSHTKGYGHN

-408 VVGSNGQQE
+408 TGQNENG
-417 KKDDGALK
+417 KPK

-435 SLYGGQG
+435 SLYGGSN
-442 QPSFPS
+442 QPAFPS

-483 INFANLNSQTN
+483 INFANLGSQTN
-494 YNLNATLNTQDMANS
+494 YNLNASLNTQDLANS
-509 VIGTIQKT
+509 MLSTIQKT
-517 LTATST
+517 FVTSSVT
-523 TTTTSYHHSK
+523 NHYVSSA
-533 SLQRFRSPLLGINV
+533 SQSFRSPILGVNA

-588 DLLLD
+588 DLLVD

-636 KGSGNLDAATGLN
+636 KGSGNLDVATGLN

-672 ISSGSDYTNSFVF
+672 VSSDGDYTNSFVF

>member
-1 MRKLFIPLLLCS
+1 MRKLFIPLLLFS
-13 ALEANEKNGF
+13 TLEANEKNGF

-40 EKNYTTTQTTTKT
+40 EKRHTTTKNT
-53 TTNNYNYLPLNSILQ
+53 YATYNYLPTDAVLK
-68 RATNLFKDADIS
+68 RAANLFTDAKSIS
-80 KLSFSSLSPVRASL
+80 QLNFSSLSPVKVL
-94 DLSGHLT
+94 YIGGKLT

-109 LNNVKLSFTD
+109 LSNVKLSFTD
-119 AQGNVIDLGVI
+119 AQGNMIDLGVI
-130 ETLPKQSKIV
+130 ETIPKHSKIV
-140 LSYQQFNETKQVFD
+140 LPGEAFD
-154 NIMEEQKKYYE
+154 SL
-165 KEAERRKNK
+165 KEAFDKIDPYTFFFPKFEA
-174 TTSSVSETNREPSF
+174 TSTSVS
-188 TFPTF
+188 
-193 EVLSTPHSDPNTQRV
+193 DANTQRV
-208 FEALS
+208 FETLN
-213 KINTNL
+213 KIKTNL
-219 VMKYSDT
+219 IMKYSNENP
-226 NNFESAKDKTE
+226 NNFNTCPYNNNGNTKNDCWQP
-237 KFTAK
+237 FTPQ

-267 LNAPFEFTDNKQSG
+267 LNAPFEFTNSSTDCDNDSSKCVNPGINGRVDSKVDQQYVLNKQG
-281 ECTNKG
+281 
-287 DSNDNCVYP
+287 
-296 QKNGLVKSN
+296 
-305 VDKKYVLDKQSIVNN
+305 IVNN
-320 FRGKT
+320 FRKKIEI
-325 DLDVSLL
+325 D
-332 NGAGVDGLGSNTTP
+332 
-346 TNNDDGKNY
+346 
-355 GQLAVVASALNPQKL
+355 AVVLKNSGVVGLANGYGNDGEYGTLGVEAYALEPTKL
-370 FGTDYKT
+370 FGNNLKT
-377 INLADLR
+377 INLEDLR
-384 AILHEFSHTKGYTHN
+384 TILHEFSHTKGYGHN

-408 VVGSNGQQE
+408 TGQNENG
-417 KKDDGALK
+417 KPK

-442 QPSFPS
+442 QSAFPS

-483 INFANLNSQTN
+483 INFANLGSQTN
-494 YNLNATLNTQDMANS
+494 YNLNASLNTQDLANS
-509 VIGTIQKT
+509 MLSTIQKT
-517 LTATST
+517 FVTSSVT
-523 TTTTSYHHSK
+523 NHYFSSA
-533 SLQRFRSPLLGINV
+533 SQNFRSPILGVNA

-588 DLLLD
+588 DLLVD

-603 PTGIQT
+603 PIDIQT
-609 RRNFS
+609 RKNFS

-636 KGSGNLDAATGLN
+636 KGSGNLDVATGLN

-672 ISSGSDYTNSFVF
+672 VSSNGDYTNSFVF